1 MKHITSKLL
10 SLLLTLAML
19 LSMIPAAYA
28 AGTEGTTE
36 GNTSTEKVVAKD
48 GETTATTE
56 TLNGST
62 TVTSSNAATAVDKG
76 TEANPYTLS
85 ELGAMTRDAY
95 IAAQNALD
103 GTMYVTVG
111 DYSYT
116 DKGTLGNGVRN
127 DTLYQT
133 EDRSVLNG
141 YNSNGYL
148 GEKNDGANG
157 KNIVFVGGTITSGAT
172 GYTSIDNIGTS
183 LLLAVPAYT
192 NVTFE
197 GITFNNVMSFDYQLY
212 TSPWSQLGEL
222 KFDGCTFNGIIVGA
236 IAAQT
241 LTFNGCTFTDYTN
254 STSANNS
261 NPTWIRPAY
270 GNWTKDDNKGQGSDF
285 KSLTTINF
293 TGNTVTST
301 RPVKFERIAQ
311 WEMPTTVTATGNSFD
326 ISAQTDDTAEG
337 KTKNVGLYFGANAKF
352 DLVAENNKKAEGSST
367 AALYTAVYS
376 APDGTSHAGL
386 PAGSTVKDSSGND
399 TTLTDA
405 LEWKGTKDDV
415 LTLKTECEAK
425 IGDAYYATLADAF
438 AAANKTGD
446 TVIEL
451 LDDINM
457 TGKNWTPVSVDGNH
471 GQGVITLNGNGKTI
485 TGLSAPLF
493 AGGFA
498 GKSGIV
504 IKDLTIA
511 DADINDTTN
520 DQGIGAFINC
530 VDSMT
535 RIELDNCHLK
545 NSKIVSTGDARVGGL
560 IGWTS
565 GYNKPNDGPV
575 DTKVTLTNCSV
586 ENVTIEAKGSVGGL
600 IGHAGANPATYHT
613 ITGCTVKDS
622 TLKCTETGKSWRV
635 GDLVGTANVGQITV
649 DAATSASKNILTQEN
664 ASTQKPE
671 GNIFGR
677 DAVND
682 TGLVIVDNKVVAAGT
697 AYGDI
702 VNKNAN
708 EVLVEVSKGHWMKP
722 NANTVAMIGATVYSS
737 LPDAINKANTGD
749 TVKLLKDVTV
759 TKPIEVTKSMTLD
772 LNGHVLTAATAS
784 NRSEPK
790 DEKNSAIWVTAE
802 NVNLTINGMTAGS
815 GMKMG
820 DTHNTEWKT
829 KVWGFVD
836 LREGSAGSTVTIN
849 GGSYTGSTCASDN
862 YHYTA
867 LFTVGSESKLVLNNV
882 SAETDE
888 RVVKASGCGEV
899 IVSGGTYNITG
910 INAFLGAA
918 FETKTAS
925 FTDMKLTAKYG
936 GCVQVG
942 SNATLENCEIKV
954 TDIRTGDGTYLNCAV
969 AVQYGGTATVKS
981 GTYTAPYAA
990 YVYNSGGTI
999 NIENGTFTGVVRADA
1014 TTDTTAVINIKN
1026 GSFNGEIQKGGG
1038 PGSETISIT
1047 GGTFSF
1053 DPSTKVKNNGTDYI
1067 VKRAGSEGAYTY
1079 TVLAKSGLT
1088 SGVYLTDPSGALASN
1103 YYVSSTANGVWTVS
1117 YSAPSSGG
1125 GSSSSSR
1132 RYDVSAPSVKHGD
1145 VTVSPK
1151 SASKGDTVT
1160 ITVKPDSGYEL
1171 DTLTVK
1177 DASGSK
1183 IKVKDKGDGKF
1194 TFTMPASKVT
1204 VSAEFAEIETLDF
1217 ADVPTDAYYYE
1228 AVKWAAKKGI
1238 TGGIG
1243 NGLFGPNQPCTR
1255 AQIVT
1260 FLWRAAGSPEPKTMS
1275 SFADVSMDAYYAK
1288 AVAWAVENG
1297 ITTGT
1302 GDGKFSPDATCT
1314 RAQSVTFLFRAI
1326 GKLVDSKAEFS
1337 DVLTDSYYANAVAWA
1352 VENGVTNGIGDGLF
1366 GPDNSCTRAQI
1377 VTFLYR
1383 AYQGK

>member
-1 MKHITSKLL
+1 MAL
-10 SLLLTLAML
+10 SLLPTAALA
-19 LSMIPAAYA
+19 
-28 AGTEGTTE
+28 E
-36 GNTSTEKVVAKD
+36 
-48 GETTATTE
+48 
-56 TLNGST
+56 
-62 TVTSSNAATAVDKG
+62 
-76 TEANPYTLS
+76 
-85 ELGAMTRDAY
+85 
-95 IAAQNALD
+95 
-103 GTMYVTVG
+103 
-111 DYSYT
+111 
-116 DKGTLGNGVRN
+116 
-127 DTLYQT
+127 
-133 EDRSVLNG
+133 
-141 YNSNGYL
+141 
-148 GEKNDGANG
+148 
-157 KNIVFVGGTITSGAT
+157 GAT
-172 GYTSIDNIGTS
+172 GAGPIKVGGETYSSFSDAVNAAAPDENGVITYEISGKVDVTDTGWVQVAKAGLADLSKVAFVGINDDAEICITGGLAILADQKYDIDVS
-183 LLLAVPAYT
+183 FT
-192 NVTFE
+192 N
-197 GITFNNVMSFDYQLY
+197 
-212 TSPWSQLGEL
+212 L
-222 KFDGCTFNGIIVGA
+222 K
-236 IAAQT
+236 
-241 LTFNGCTFTDYTN
+241 L
-254 STSANNS
+254 SKP
-261 NPTWIRPAY
+261 NPTY
-270 GNWTKDDNKGQGSDF
+270 GGDYGHSTNY
-285 KSLTTINF
+285 F
-293 TGNTVTST
+293 TCWLRNTGAAENTVTYTNCVFPNGVCNNQYGKTVFDRCQFTNDTSGKFNLWNYGGNTEVKGST
-301 RPVKFERIAQ
+301 FTGTRGIKTYNEGDLDVAPTVTVTDTSFDGLTEKAAIVASK
-311 WEMPTTVTATGNSFD
+311 PTNITLTTVTATDCTKGLLQKD
-326 ISAQTDDTAEG
+326 IEGSKGEQKVTIEANGTGISGDFNITAQKDAEAAKNEFNITAG
-337 KTKNVGLYFGANAKF
+337 TFPGGINNDYLAPGANF
-352 DLVAENNKKAEGSST
+352 DATTGE
-367 AALYTAVYS
+367 
-376 APDGTSHAGL
+376 
-386 PAGSTVKDSSGND
+386 VKMSY
-399 TTLTDA
+399 
-405 LEWKGTKDDV
+405 V
-415 LTLKTECEAK
+415 AK
-425 IGDAYYATLADAF
+425 IGDTEYPTLADAF
-438 AAANKTGD
+438 AATDKTGD

-457 TGKNWTPVSVDGNH
+457 TGKSWTPVSVDGYH

-545 NSKIVSTGDARVGGL
+545 NSKIVSTGGARVGGL

-635 GDLVGTANVGQITV
+635 GDLVGTANVGQVTV
-649 DAATSASKNILTQEN
+649 DAATSASQNTLTQEN

-677 DAVND
+677 KEVGKA
-682 TGLVIVDNKVVAAGT
+682 GLVIIDNKVVAAGT
-697 AYGDI
+697 DYGDGDI

-708 EVLVEVSKGHWMKP
+708 EVLVEVSKGHWVKP
-722 NANTVAMIGATVYSS
+722 NEDAVAMIGAREYST
-737 LPDAINKANTGD
+737 LPDAITAAKDGD
-749 TVKLLKDVTV
+749 TIKLLKDVTVV

-784 NRSEPK
+784 TATI
-790 DEKNSAIWVTAE
+790 KNSAIWVTAE
-802 NVNLTINGMTAGS
+802 KVNLTIDGTTAGS
-815 GMKMG
+815 GMTMG
-820 DTHNTEWKT
+820 DTHDTNWEA

-836 LREGSAGSTVTIN
+836 LREGSAGSTVTVN
-849 GGSYTGSTCASDN
+849 GGSYTGSTCASDS

-882 SAETDE
+882 SAKTDE
-888 RVVKASGCGEV
+888 RVVKASSCGEV
-899 IVSGGTYNITG
+899 VVSGGTYNITG

-942 SNATLENCEIKV
+942 RNATLENCEIKV

-1079 TVLAKSGLT
+1079 TVLAKSDLT

-1125 GSSSSSR
+1125 GSSS
-1132 RYDVSAPSVKHGD
+1132 PSYSVTTPGKTENGT
-1145 VTVSPK
+1145 VTVSPR
-1151 SASKGDTVT
+1151 SAEKGDTVT
-1160 ITVKPDSGYEL
+1160 ITAKPDSGYQL
-1171 DTLTVK
+1171 DDLTVTDK
-1177 DASGSK
+1177 NGK
-1183 IKVKDKGDGKF
+1183 ELKLTDKGNGKY
-1194 TFTMPASKVT
+1194 TFTMPASKVEVNAT
-1204 VSAEFAEIETLDF
+1204 FVKEVETSPFSDVSTS
-1217 ADVPTDAYYYE
+1217 AYYYE
-1228 AVKWAAKKGI
+1228 AVKWAQGKGI

-1260 FLWRAAGSPEPKTMS
+1260 FLWRAAGSPEPKAMS
-1275 SFADVSMDAYYAK
+1275 SFADVSTDAYYAK

-1352 VENGVTNGIGDGLF
+1352 VENGVTNGIGGGLF
-1366 GPDNSCTRAQI
+1366 GPNNSCTRAQI
-1377 VTFLYR
+1377 VTFLFR

>member
-28 AGTEGTTE
+28 EGTEGTTE
-36 GNTSTEKVVAKD
+36 GSTSTEKVVAKD

-56 TLNGST
+56 TLDGST
-62 TVTSSNAATAVDKG
+62 TVTGSNAATADDKG
-76 TEANPYTLS
+76 TSTNPYTL
-85 ELGAMTRDAY
+85 EQLGVMTRNEY
-95 IAAQNALD
+95 IKAQERLE

-111 DYSYT
+111 EYSYDT
-116 DKGTLGNGVRN
+116 NGTLGNGKRD
-127 DTLYQT
+127 DTTGQK
-133 EDRSVLNG
+133 EDRGVLNG

-148 GEKNDGANG
+148 DEGNDGANG
-157 KNIVFVGGTITSGAT
+157 KNIVFVGGTITSNVT
-172 GYTSIDNIGTS
+172 GYESIDNIGTS

-192 NVTFE
+192 NVTFK
-197 GITFNNVMSFDYQLY
+197 GTTFNNVMSFNYQLY
-212 TSPWSQLGEL
+212 TGPWSQLGEL

-241 LTFNGCTFTDYTN
+241 LTFNGCTFNNYENTD
-254 STSANNS
+254 SANNS

-270 GNWTKDDNKGQGSDF
+270 GNWKKDDNEGQGGDF
-285 KSLTTINF
+285 RSLTEINF
-293 TGNTVTST
+293 TDNTVTST
-301 RPVKFERIAQ
+301 RPVKFEYISQ
-311 WEMPTTVTATGNSFD
+311 WDITSTVTATSNTFD
-326 ISAQTDDTAEG
+326 ITAQPGDTSI
-337 KTKNVGLYFGANAKF
+337 KNVGLYLGAHTDKNEF
-352 DLVAENNKKAEGSST
+352 HLVADNNTKSKGT
-367 AALYTAVYS
+367 AALYTI
-376 APDGTSHAGL
+376 PKGTTSL
-386 PAGSTVKDSSGND
+386 PAGSTVKDSSGNEIE
-399 TTLTDA
+399 LTDA
-405 LEWKGTKDDV
+405 LAWKGTKDDV

-457 TGKNWTPVSVDGNH
+457 TGKNWTPVGVDGYH

-511 DADINDTTN
+511 GADINDTTN
-520 DQGIGAFINC
+520 NQGIGAFINC

-545 NSKIVSTGDARVGGL
+545 NSKIVSTGGARVGGL

-565 GYNKPNDGPV
+565 GYNNQNDGPV

-635 GDLVGTANVGQITV
+635 GDLVGTANVGQVTV
-649 DAATSASKNILTQEN
+649 DAATSASQNFLTQEN

-671 GNIFGR
+671 DSIFGR
-677 DAVND
+677 KEVGTD
-682 TGLVIVDNKVVAAGT
+682 GLMIIGNKVVAAGT

-708 EVLVEVSKGHWMKP
+708 EVLVEVSKGHWVKP
-722 NANTVAMIGATVYSS
+722 KEDTVAMIGAKEYPT
-737 LPDAINKANTGD
+737 LTAAINEANTGD
-749 TVKLLKDVTV
+749 TVKLVNNVTENV
-759 TKPIEVTKSMTLD
+759 TIPAAKTITLD
-772 LNGHVLTAATAS
+772 LNGMTLTNVDDHTILNNGNLTIMGTGRVDNISHAKGALYNKGTVVINGGTFDRSRENGMNKGESGQNSWYTIKNVGTMTINDGATVQTAGNNAALGKFSSLVS
-784 NRSEPK
+784 NGYF
-790 DEKNSAIWVTAE
+790 
-802 NVNLTINGMTAGS
+802 NVNDYNTNKGLDQPILTIDGGTFRGGLNTIKNDDRAKLTING
-815 GMKMG
+815 
-820 DTHNTEWKT
+820 
-829 KVWGFVD
+829 
-836 LREGSAGSTVTIN
+836 
-849 GGSYTGSTCASDN
+849 
-862 YHYTA
+862 
-867 LFTVGSESKLVLNNV
+867 
-882 SAETDE
+882 
-888 RVVKASGCGEV
+888 
-899 IVSGGTYNITG
+899 
-910 INAFLGAA
+910 
-918 FETKTAS
+918 
-925 FTDMKLTAKYG
+925 
-936 GCVQVG
+936 
-942 SNATLENCEIKV
+942 
-954 TDIRTGDGTYLNCAV
+954 
-969 AVQYGGTATVKS
+969 
-981 GTYTAPYAA
+981 
-990 YVYNSGGTI
+990 
-999 NIENGTFTGVVRADA
+999 GTFSNYYQAVVQNH
-1014 TTDTTAVINIKN
+1014 NIA
-1026 GSFNGEIQKGGG
+1026 E
-1038 PGSETISIT
+1038 IT
-1047 GGTFSF
+1047 GGTFTAASDANTETYGIYNCGCGAGIDLGTLTVSGGTF
-1053 DPSTKVKNNGTDYI
+1053 TGATYAVAEVSSQNAIVNISGGQFAGTKAAIIKSSTSNATIAISGGKFSSDPSAYVVGNGNTNI
-1067 VKRAGSEGAYTY
+1067 VKRDGSEGAYTY

-1088 SGVYLTDPSGALASN
+1088 SGVYLTDPSGALANN

-1151 SASKGDTVT
+1151 NASKGDTVT

-1217 ADVPTDAYYYE
+1217 ADVSTDAYYYE

-1260 FLWRAAGSPEPKTMS
+1260 FLWRAAGSPEPKAMS
-1275 SFADVSMDAYYAK
+1275 SFSDVSADSYYAK

-1377 VTFLYR
+1377 VTFLFR

>member
-19 LSMIPAAYA
+19 LSIIPAAYA
-28 AGTEGTTE
+28 EGTEGTTE
-36 GNTSTEKVVAKD
+36 GSTSTEKVVAKD

-293 TGNTVTST
+293 TDNTVTST

-326 ISAQTDDTAEG
+326 IKAQTGDTS
-337 KTKNVGLYFGANAKF
+337 TKNVGLYFGANAKF

-457 TGKNWTPVSVDGNH
+457 TGKNWTPVGVDGYH

-511 DADINDTTN
+511 GADINDTTN

-545 NSKIVSTGDARVGGL
+545 NSKIVSTGGARVGGL

-635 GDLVGTANVGQITV
+635 GDLVGTANVGQVTV
-649 DAATSASKNILTQEN
+649 DAATSASQNTLTQEN
-664 ASTQKPE
+664 ADPQEPE
-671 GNIFGR
+671 DSIFGR
-677 DAVND
+677 KEVGKA
-682 TGLVIVDNKVVAAGT
+682 GLVIIDNKVVAAGT

-708 EVLVEVSKGHWMKP
+708 EVLVEVSKGHWVKP
-722 NANTVAMIGATVYSS
+722 NEDTVAMIGSKEYTT
-737 LPDAINKANTGD
+737 LPDAITAADENA
-749 TVKLLKDVTV
+749 TVTLLKDVTV
-759 TKPIEVTKSMTLD
+759 IKPIEVTKSMTLD

-784 NRSEPK
+784 DRSESK
-790 DEKNSAIWVTAE
+790 DEKNSAIWVTAK

-849 GGSYTGSTCASDN
+849 GGSYTGSTCASDS

-1337 DVLTDSYYANAVAWA
+1337 DVLADSYYANAVDWA

>member
-1 MKHITSKLL
+1 MAL
-10 SLLLTLAML
+10 SLLPTAALA
-19 LSMIPAAYA
+19 
-28 AGTEGTTE
+28 E
-36 GNTSTEKVVAKD
+36 
-48 GETTATTE
+48 GETGAGPIKVGE
-56 TLNGST
+56 TSY
-62 TVTSSNAATAVDKG
+62 SSFSDAVNAAAPD
-76 TEANPYTLS
+76 E
-85 ELGAMTRDAY
+85 
-95 IAAQNALD
+95 
-103 GTMYVTVG
+103 
-111 DYSYT
+111 
-116 DKGTLGNGVRN
+116 
-127 DTLYQT
+127 
-133 EDRSVLNG
+133 
-141 YNSNGYL
+141 
-148 GEKNDGANG
+148 
-157 KNIVFVGGTITSGAT
+157 
-172 GYTSIDNIGTS
+172 
-183 LLLAVPAYT
+183 
-192 NVTFE
+192 
-197 GITFNNVMSFDYQLY
+197 
-212 TSPWSQLGEL
+212 
-222 KFDGCTFNGIIVGA
+222 NGIITYEISGKVDVTDTGWVQVAKAGLIDLSKVAFVGINDDAEICITGGLA
-236 IAAQT
+236 ILADQKYDIDVS
-241 LTFNGCTFTDYTN
+241 FTN
-254 STSANNS
+254 LKLSKP
-261 NPTWIRPAY
+261 NPTY
-270 GNWTKDDNKGQGSDF
+270 GGDYGHSTNY
-285 KSLTTINF
+285 F
-293 TGNTVTST
+293 TCWLRNTGAAENTVTYTNCTFPNGVCNNQYGKTVFDRCQFTNDTSGKFNLWNYGGNTEVKGST
-301 RPVKFERIAQ
+301 FIGTRGIKTYNEGDLDVAPTVTVTDTSFDGLTEKAAIVASK
-311 WEMPTTVTATGNSFD
+311 PTNITLTTVTATDCTKGLLQKD
-326 ISAQTDDTAEG
+326 IEGSTDEQKVTIEANGTGISGGFNITRNKDAEAAKNEFNITAG
-337 KTKNVGLYFGANAKF
+337 TFPGGINNDYLAPGANF
-352 DLVAENNKKAEGSST
+352 DATTGE
-367 AALYTAVYS
+367 
-376 APDGTSHAGL
+376 
-386 PAGSTVKDSSGND
+386 VKMSY
-399 TTLTDA
+399 
-405 LEWKGTKDDV
+405 V
-415 LTLKTECEAK
+415 AK
-425 IGDAYYATLADAF
+425 IGDTEYPTLADAF

-457 TGKNWTPVSVDGNH
+457 TGKSWTPVSVDGYN

-545 NSKIVSTGDARVGGL
+545 NSKIVSTGGARVGGL

-635 GDLVGTANVGQITV
+635 GDLVGTANIGQVTV
-649 DAATSASKNILTQEN
+649 DAATSASQNTLTQEN

-677 DAVND
+677 KEVGKA
-682 TGLVIVDNKVVAAGT
+682 GLVIIDNKVVAAGT
-697 AYGDI
+697 DYGDGDI

-708 EVLVEVSKGHWMKP
+708 EVLVEVSKGHWVKP
-722 NANTVAMIGATVYSS
+722 NEDAVAMIGAREYST
-737 LPDAINKANTGD
+737 LPDAITAAKDGD
-749 TVKLLKDVTV
+749 TIKLLKDVTV
-759 TKPIEVTKSMTLD
+759 TNPIEVTKSMTLD

-784 NRSEPK
+784 DRSESK
-790 DEKNSAIWVTAE
+790 DVRNSAIWVTAE

-820 DTHNTEWKT
+820 DTHDTDWKT

-836 LREGSAGSTVTIN
+836 LRESSAGSTVTIN
-849 GGSYTGSTCASDN
+849 GGSYTGSTCASDDN
-862 YHYTA
+862 HYTA
-867 LFTVGSESKLVLNNV
+867 LFTVGSESKLILNNV

-954 TDIRTGDGTYLNCAV
+954 TDIRTGAGTHLNCAV

-981 GTYTAPYAA
+981 GIYTAPYAA
-990 YVYNSGGTI
+990 YVYSSGGTI

-1014 TTDTTAVINIKN
+1014 TTGKTATINIKN

-1260 FLWRAAGSPEPKTMS
+1260 FLWRAAGSPEPKSMS
-1275 SFADVSMDAYYAK
+1275 SFSDVSADSYYAK

-1337 DVLTDSYYANAVAWA
+1337 DVLADSYYANAVDWA

>member
-1 MKHITSKLL
+1 MKHKLL
-10 SLLLTLAML
+10 SILLCLAMALSL
-19 LSMIPAAYA
+19 LPTAALA
-28 AGTEGTTE
+28 E
-36 GNTSTEKVVAKD
+36 
-48 GETTATTE
+48 
-56 TLNGST
+56 
-62 TVTSSNAATAVDKG
+62 
-76 TEANPYTLS
+76 
-85 ELGAMTRDAY
+85 
-95 IAAQNALD
+95 
-103 GTMYVTVG
+103 
-111 DYSYT
+111 
-116 DKGTLGNGVRN
+116 
-127 DTLYQT
+127 
-133 EDRSVLNG
+133 
-141 YNSNGYL
+141 
-148 GEKNDGANG
+148 
-157 KNIVFVGGTITSGAT
+157 GAT
-172 GYTSIDNIGTS
+172 GAGPIKVGGKTYSSFSDAVNAAAPDENGVITYEISGKVDVTDTGWVQVAKAGLADLSKVAFVGINDDAEICITGGLAILADQKYDIDVS
-183 LLLAVPAYT
+183 FT
-192 NVTFE
+192 N
-197 GITFNNVMSFDYQLY
+197 
-212 TSPWSQLGEL
+212 L
-222 KFDGCTFNGIIVGA
+222 K
-236 IAAQT
+236 
-241 LTFNGCTFTDYTN
+241 L
-254 STSANNS
+254 SKP
-261 NPTWIRPAY
+261 NPTY
-270 GNWTKDDNKGQGSDF
+270 GGDYGHSTNY
-285 KSLTTINF
+285 F
-293 TGNTVTST
+293 TCWLRNTGAAENTVTYTNCVFPNGVCNNQYGKTVFDRCQFTNDTSGKFNLWNYGGNTEVKGST
-301 RPVKFERIAQ
+301 FTGTRGIKTYNEGDLDVAPTVTVTDTSFDGLTEKAAIVASK
-311 WEMPTTVTATGNSFD
+311 PTNITLTTVTATDCTKGLLQKD
-326 ISAQTDDTAEG
+326 IEGSKGEQKVTIEANGTGISGDFNITAQKDAEAAKNEFNITAGTFTGEI
-337 KTKNVGLYFGANAKF
+337 NNDYLAPGANF
-352 DLVAENNKKAEGSST
+352 DATTGE
-367 AALYTAVYS
+367 
-376 APDGTSHAGL
+376 
-386 PAGSTVKDSSGND
+386 VKMSY
-399 TTLTDA
+399 
-405 LEWKGTKDDV
+405 V
-415 LTLKTECEAK
+415 AK
-425 IGDAYYATLADAF
+425 IGDTEYPTLADAF
-438 AAANKTGD
+438 AAADKTGD

-457 TGKNWTPVSVDGNH
+457 TGKSWTPVSVDGNH
-471 GQGVITLNGNGKTI
+471 GQGVITLTGNGKTI

-504 IKDLTIA
+504 INNLTLENVNL
-511 DADINDTTN
+511 NDTGSEYAGT
-520 DQGIGAFINC
+520 GFGAFIC
-530 VDSMT
+530 AVDSMPT
-535 RIELDNCHLK
+535 ISLTNCHVK
-545 NSKIVSTGDARVGGL
+545 GGTIESTSGARVGGL

-565 GYNKPNDGPV
+565 GYNKPTDGPV

-622 TLKCTETGKSWRV
+622 TLTCTETGKSWRV
-635 GDLVGTANVGQITV
+635 GDLVGTANDGQITV
-649 DAATSASKNILTQEN
+649 DAATSASQNTLTQEN
-664 ASTQKPE
+664 ADPQKPKDS
-671 GNIFGR
+671 IFGR

-697 AYGDI
+697 AYGNI

-708 EVLVEVSKGHWMKP
+708 EVLVEVSKGHWVKP
-722 NANTVAMIGATVYSS
+722 NEGTVAMIGATEYLT
-737 LPDAINKANTGD
+737 LPDAITAAKDGD
-749 TVKLLKDVTV
+749 TIKLLKDVTV
-759 TKPIEVTKSMTLD
+759 TNPIEVTKSMTLD
-772 LNGHVLTAATAS
+772 LNGHVLTAATESTATV
-784 NRSEPK
+784 
-790 DEKNSAIWVTAE
+790 KNSAIWVTAE
-802 NVNLTINGMTAGS
+802 KVNLTIDGTTAGS
-815 GMKMG
+815 GMTMG
-820 DTHNTEWKT
+820 DTHDTNWEA

-836 LREGSAGSTVTIN
+836 LREGSAGSTVTVN
-849 GGSYTGSTCASDN
+849 GGSYTGSTCASDS

-888 RVVKASGCGEV
+888 RVVKASSCGEV

-1260 FLWRAAGSPEPKTMS
+1260 FLWRAAGSPEPKAMS
-1275 SFADVSMDAYYAK
+1275 SFADVSTDAYYAK

-1377 VTFLYR
+1377 VTFLFR

>member
-1 MKHITSKLL
+1 MKHKLL
-10 SLLLTLAML
+10 SILLCLAMALSL
-19 LSMIPAAYA
+19 LPTAALA
-28 AGTEGTTE
+28 E
-36 GNTSTEKVVAKD
+36 
-48 GETTATTE
+48 GETGAGPIKVGE
-56 TLNGST
+56 TSY
-62 TVTSSNAATAVDKG
+62 SSFSDAVNAAEPDGSGVITYEISGKVD
-76 TEANPYTLS
+76 
-85 ELGAMTRDAY
+85 
-95 IAAQNALD
+95 
-103 GTMYVTVG
+103 
-111 DYSYT
+111 
-116 DKGTLGNGVRN
+116 
-127 DTLYQT
+127 
-133 EDRSVLNG
+133 
-141 YNSNGYL
+141 
-148 GEKNDGANG
+148 
-157 KNIVFVGGTITSGAT
+157 
-172 GYTSIDNIGTS
+172 
-183 LLLAVPAYT
+183 
-192 NVTFE
+192 
-197 GITFNNVMSFDYQLY
+197 
-212 TSPWSQLGEL
+212 
-222 KFDGCTFNGIIVGA
+222 
-236 IAAQT
+236 
-241 LTFNGCTFTDYTN
+241 
-254 STSANNS
+254 
-261 NPTWIRPAY
+261 
-270 GNWTKDDNKGQGSDF
+270 
-285 KSLTTINF
+285 
-293 TGNTVTST
+293 
-301 RPVKFERIAQ
+301 
-311 WEMPTTVTATGNSFD
+311 VTATGWVQVAKAGLTGPTKVEFV
-326 ISAQTDDTAEG
+326 G
-337 KTKNVGLYFGANAKF
+337 KTGDAEICITGGLAILADQKYDIDVSFTNLKLSKPNPTYGGDYGHSTNYFTCWLRNTGAAENTVTYTNCTFPNGVCNNQYGKTVFNNCKFTNNTAGLSNLWNYGGETKVEECTFTGTRGIKMYNEGTLQNPPSIEIKNTNFTGMTEKAAIVVSKAANVTLNTVGATDCTMGLLQKDIEGSTDEQKVTIEANGTGISGDFNITAQKDAEAAKNEFNITAGTFAGEINNDYLAPGANF
-352 DLVAENNKKAEGSST
+352 DATTGE
-367 AALYTAVYS
+367 
-376 APDGTSHAGL
+376 
-386 PAGSTVKDSSGND
+386 VKMSY
-399 TTLTDA
+399 
-405 LEWKGTKDDV
+405 V
-415 LTLKTECEAK
+415 AK
-425 IGDAYYATLADAF
+425 IGDTEYPTLADAF

-457 TGKNWTPVSVDGNH
+457 TGKNWTPVEVDGYH

-511 DADINDTTN
+511 DADIDGTTN
-520 DQGIGAFINC
+520 NLGIGAFINC

-635 GDLVGTANVGQITV
+635 GDLVGTANVGQVTV
-649 DAATSASKNILTQEN
+649 DAATSASQNFLTQEN

-671 GNIFGR
+671 DSIFGR
-677 DAVND
+677 KEVGTD
-682 TGLVIVDNKVVAAGT
+682 GLMIIDNKVVAAGT

-708 EVLVEVSKGHWMKP
+708 EVLVEVSKGHWVKP
-722 NANTVAMIGATVYSS
+722 KEDTVAMIGAKEYPT
-737 LPDAINKANTGD
+737 LTAAINEANTGD
-749 TVKLLKDVTV
+749 TVKLVNNVTV

-784 NRSEPK
+784 TATV
-790 DEKNSAIWVTAE
+790 KNSAIWVTAE
-802 NVNLTINGMTAGS
+802 KVNLTIDGTTAGS
-815 GMKMG
+815 GMTMG
-820 DTHNTEWKT
+820 DTHDTNWEA

-836 LREGSAGSTVTIN
+836 LREGSAGSTVTVN
-849 GGSYTGSTCASDN
+849 GGSYTGSTCASDS

-888 RVVKASGCGEV
+888 RVVKASSCGEV
-899 IVSGGTYNITG
+899 VVSGGTYNITG

-942 SNATLENCEIKV
+942 RNATLENCEIKV

-981 GTYTAPYAA
+981 GIYTAPYAA
-990 YVYNSGGTI
+990 YVYSSGGTI

-1117 YSAPSSGG
+1117 YSAPYSG
-1125 GSSSSSR
+1125 GSSSDPTYS
-1132 RYDVSAPSVKHGD
+1132 VSTPSKTENGS

-1160 ITVKPDSGYEL
+1160 VTVKPDSGYVLE
-1171 DTLTVK
+1171 TLTVTDK
-1177 DASGSK
+1177 NGNELTL
-1183 IKVKDKGDGKF
+1183 KDKGNGKY
-1194 TFTMPASKVT
+1194 TFTMPAGKVEVNAT
-1204 VSAEFAEIETLDF
+1204 FVKEVETSPFSDVSTS
-1217 ADVPTDAYYYE
+1217 AYYYE
-1228 AVKWAAKKGI
+1228 AVKWAQEKGI

-1260 FLWRAAGSPEPKTMS
+1260 FLWRAAGSPEPKAMS
-1275 SFADVSMDAYYAK
+1275 SFSDVSADSYYAK

-1377 VTFLYR
+1377 VTFLFR

>member
-1 MKHITSKLL
+1 MAL
-10 SLLLTLAML
+10 SLLPTAALA
-19 LSMIPAAYA
+19 
-28 AGTEGTTE
+28 E
-36 GNTSTEKVVAKD
+36 
-48 GETTATTE
+48 
-56 TLNGST
+56 
-62 TVTSSNAATAVDKG
+62 
-76 TEANPYTLS
+76 
-85 ELGAMTRDAY
+85 
-95 IAAQNALD
+95 
-103 GTMYVTVG
+103 
-111 DYSYT
+111 
-116 DKGTLGNGVRN
+116 
-127 DTLYQT
+127 
-133 EDRSVLNG
+133 
-141 YNSNGYL
+141 
-148 GEKNDGANG
+148 
-157 KNIVFVGGTITSGAT
+157 GAT
-172 GYTSIDNIGTS
+172 GAGPIKVGGETYSSFSDAVNAAAPDENGVITYEISGKVDVTDTGWVQVAKAGLADLSKVAFVGINDDAEICITGGLAILADQKYDIDVS
-183 LLLAVPAYT
+183 FT
-192 NVTFE
+192 N
-197 GITFNNVMSFDYQLY
+197 
-212 TSPWSQLGEL
+212 L
-222 KFDGCTFNGIIVGA
+222 K
-236 IAAQT
+236 
-241 LTFNGCTFTDYTN
+241 L
-254 STSANNS
+254 SKP
-261 NPTWIRPAY
+261 NPTY
-270 GNWTKDDNKGQGSDF
+270 GGDYGHSTNY
-285 KSLTTINF
+285 F
-293 TGNTVTST
+293 TCWLRNTGAAENTVTYTNCVFPNGVCNNQYGKTVFDRCQFTNDTSGKFNLWNYGGNTEVKGSIFTGT
-301 RPVKFERIAQ
+301 RGIKTYNEGDLDVAPTVTVTDTSFDGLTEKAAIVA
-311 WEMPTTVTATGNSFD
+311 PKPTNITLTTVTATDCTKGLLQKDIEGSTTDEQKVTIEANSTG
-326 ISAQTDDTAEG
+326 ISGDFNITAEMDAEAA
-337 KTKNVGLYFGANAKF
+337 KNEFNITAGTFPGGINNDYLAPGANF
-352 DLVAENNKKAEGSST
+352 DATTGE
-367 AALYTAVYS
+367 
-376 APDGTSHAGL
+376 
-386 PAGSTVKDSSGND
+386 VKMSY
-399 TTLTDA
+399 
-405 LEWKGTKDDV
+405 V
-415 LTLKTECEAK
+415 AK
-425 IGDAYYATLADAF
+425 IGDTEYPTLADAF
-438 AAANKTGD
+438 AATDKTGD

-457 TGKNWTPVSVDGNH
+457 TGKSWTPVSVDGYH

-545 NSKIVSTGDARVGGL
+545 NSKIVSTGGARVGGL

-635 GDLVGTANVGQITV
+635 GDLVGTANVGQVTV
-649 DAATSASKNILTQEN
+649 DAATSASQNTLTQEN

-677 DAVND
+677 KEVGKA
-682 TGLVIVDNKVVAAGT
+682 GLVIIDNKVVAAGT
-697 AYGDI
+697 DYGDGDI

-708 EVLVEVSKGHWMKP
+708 EVLVEVSKGHWVKP
-722 NANTVAMIGATVYSS
+722 NEDAVAMIGAREYST
-737 LPDAINKANTGD
+737 LPDAITAAKDGD
-749 TVKLLKDVTV
+749 TIKLLKDVTV

-784 NRSEPK
+784 TATV
-790 DEKNSAIWVTAE
+790 KNSAIWVTAE
-802 NVNLTINGMTAGS
+802 KVNLTIDGTTAGS
-815 GMKMG
+815 GMTMG
-820 DTHNTEWKT
+820 DTHDTNWEA

-836 LREGSAGSTVTIN
+836 LREGSAGSTVTVN
-849 GGSYTGSTCASDN
+849 GGSYTGSTCASDS

-888 RVVKASGCGEV
+888 RVVKASSCGEV
-899 IVSGGTYNITG
+899 VVSGGTYNITG

-942 SNATLENCEIKV
+942 RNATLENCEIKV

-1079 TVLAKSGLT
+1079 TVLAKSDLT

-1260 FLWRAAGSPEPKTMS
+1260 FLWRAAGSPEPKAMS
-1275 SFADVSMDAYYAK
+1275 SFADVSTDAYYAK

-1377 VTFLYR
+1377 VTFLFR

>member
-1 MKHITSKLL
+1 MKHKLL
-10 SLLLTLAML
+10 SILLCLAMALSL
-19 LSMIPAAYA
+19 LPTAALA
-28 AGTEGTTE
+28 E
-36 GNTSTEKVVAKD
+36 
-48 GETTATTE
+48 
-56 TLNGST
+56 
-62 TVTSSNAATAVDKG
+62 
-76 TEANPYTLS
+76 
-85 ELGAMTRDAY
+85 
-95 IAAQNALD
+95 
-103 GTMYVTVG
+103 
-111 DYSYT
+111 
-116 DKGTLGNGVRN
+116 
-127 DTLYQT
+127 
-133 EDRSVLNG
+133 
-141 YNSNGYL
+141 
-148 GEKNDGANG
+148 
-157 KNIVFVGGTITSGAT
+157 GAT
-172 GYTSIDNIGTS
+172 GAGPIKVGGETYSSFSDAVNAAAPDENGVITYEISGKVDVTDTGWVQVAKAGLADLSKVAFVGINDDAEICITGGLAILADQKYDIDVS
-183 LLLAVPAYT
+183 FT
-192 NVTFE
+192 N
-197 GITFNNVMSFDYQLY
+197 
-212 TSPWSQLGEL
+212 L
-222 KFDGCTFNGIIVGA
+222 K
-236 IAAQT
+236 
-241 LTFNGCTFTDYTN
+241 L
-254 STSANNS
+254 SKP
-261 NPTWIRPAY
+261 NPTY
-270 GNWTKDDNKGQGSDF
+270 GGDYGHSTNY
-285 KSLTTINF
+285 F
-293 TGNTVTST
+293 TCWLRNTGAAENTVTYTNCVFPNGVCNNQYGKTVFDRCQFTNDTSGKFNLWNYGGNTEVKGST
-301 RPVKFERIAQ
+301 FTGTRGIKTYNEGDLDVAPTVTVTDTSFDGLTEKAAIVASK
-311 WEMPTTVTATGNSFD
+311 PTNITLTTVTATDCTKGLLQKD
-326 ISAQTDDTAEG
+326 IEGSKGEQKVTIEANGTGISGDFNITAQKDAEAAKNEFNITAG
-337 KTKNVGLYFGANAKF
+337 TFPGGINNDYLAPGANF
-352 DLVAENNKKAEGSST
+352 DATTGE
-367 AALYTAVYS
+367 
-376 APDGTSHAGL
+376 
-386 PAGSTVKDSSGND
+386 VKMSY
-399 TTLTDA
+399 
-405 LEWKGTKDDV
+405 V
-415 LTLKTECEAK
+415 AK
-425 IGDAYYATLADAF
+425 IGDTEYPTLADAF

-457 TGKNWTPVSVDGNH
+457 TGKNWTPVGVDGYH

-511 DADINDTTN
+511 GADINDKTN

-530 VDSMT
+530 VDSMP

-565 GYNKPNDGPV
+565 GYNDPNDGPV

-635 GDLVGTANVGQITV
+635 GDLVGTANVGQVTV
-649 DAATSASKNILTQEN
+649 DAATSASQNILTQEN
-664 ASTQKPE
+664 ADPQKPKDS
-671 GNIFGR
+671 IFGR
-677 DAVND
+677 KEVGTA
-682 TGLVIVDNKVVAAGT
+682 GLVIIDNKVVAAGT
-697 AYGDI
+697 DYGDI

-708 EVLVEVSKGHWMKP
+708 EVLVEVSKGHWVKP
-722 NANTVAMIGATVYSS
+722 HEDTVAMIGAKEYTT
-737 LPDAINKANTGD
+737 LPDAITAADENA
-749 TVKLLKDVTV
+749 TVTLLKDVTV
-759 TKPIEVTKSMTLD
+759 IKPIEVTKSMTLD

-784 NRSEPK
+784 DRSESK
-790 DEKNSAIWVTAE
+790 DEKNSAIWVTAK

-849 GGSYTGSTCASDN
+849 GGSYTGSTCASDS

-990 YVYNSGGTI
+990 YVYSSGGTI

-1014 TTDTTAVINIKN
+1014 TTGKTATINIKN

-1260 FLWRAAGSPEPKTMS
+1260 FLWRAAGSPEPKSMS
-1275 SFADVSMDAYYAK
+1275 SFSDVSADSYYAK

>member
-1 MKHITSKLL
+1 MAL
-10 SLLLTLAML
+10 SLLPTAALAEEATGAGPIKVGET
-19 LSMIPAAYA
+19 SYSSFSDAVNAAEPDGSGVITYEIS
-28 AGTEGTTE
+28 G
-36 GNTSTEKVVAKD
+36 KVDVTATDWVQVAKAGLTGPTKVKFVGKTGD
-48 GETTATTE
+48 AEICITGGLAILADQKYDIDVSFTN
-56 TLNGST
+56 LKLS
-62 TVTSSNAATAVDKG
+62 KP
-76 TEANPYTLS
+76 NPTY
-85 ELGAMTRDAY
+85 G
-95 IAAQNALD
+95 
-103 GTMYVTVG
+103 G
-111 DYSYT
+111 DYGHSTNYFT
-116 DKGTLGNGVRN
+116 CWLRN
-127 DTLYQT
+127 T
-133 EDRSVLNG
+133 
-141 YNSNGYL
+141 
-148 GEKNDGANG
+148 GA
-157 KNIVFVGGTITSGAT
+157 A
-172 GYTSIDNIGTS
+172 
-183 LLLAVPAYT
+183 
-192 NVTFE
+192 E
-197 GITFNNVMSFDYQLY
+197 
-212 TSPWSQLGEL
+212 
-222 KFDGCTFNGIIVGA
+222 
-236 IAAQT
+236 
-241 LTFNGCTFTDYTN
+241 
-254 STSANNS
+254 
-261 NPTWIRPAY
+261 
-270 GNWTKDDNKGQGSDF
+270 
-285 KSLTTINF
+285 
-293 TGNTVTST
+293 NTVTYTNCTFPNGVCNNQYGKTVFNNCQFTNSANYNLWNYGGNT
-301 RPVKFERIAQ
+301 EVKNSAFTGVRGIKTYNEGTLAVA
-311 WEMPTTVTATGNSFD
+311 PTVKIEQTTFSGLTEKAAIVASKATDITLTNVTATGCIKGLLQKD
-326 ISAQTDDTAEG
+326 IEGSTDEQKVTIEANGTGISGDFNITAEMDAEAA
-337 KTKNVGLYFGANAKF
+337 KNEFNITAGTFPGGINNDYLAPGANF
-352 DLVAENNKKAEGSST
+352 DATTGE
-367 AALYTAVYS
+367 
-376 APDGTSHAGL
+376 
-386 PAGSTVKDSSGND
+386 VKMSY
-399 TTLTDA
+399 
-405 LEWKGTKDDV
+405 V
-415 LTLKTECEAK
+415 AK
-425 IGDAYYATLADAF
+425 IGDTEYPTLADAF

-457 TGKNWTPVSVDGNH
+457 TGKNWTPVGVDGYH

-511 DADINDTTN
+511 GADINDTTN
-520 DQGIGAFINC
+520 NQGIGAFINC

-545 NSKIVSTGDARVGGL
+545 NSKIVSTGGARVGGL

-565 GYNKPNDGPV
+565 GYNNQNDGPV

-635 GDLVGTANVGQITV
+635 GDLVGTANVGQVTV
-649 DAATSASKNILTQEN
+649 DAATSASQNILMQEN
-664 ASTQKPE
+664 AGTQKPE
-671 GNIFGR
+671 DSIFGR
-677 DAVND
+677 KEVGTD
-682 TGLVIVDNKVVAAGT
+682 GLVIIDNKVVAAGT
-697 AYGDI
+697 AYDDI

-708 EVLVEVSKGHWMKP
+708 EVLVEVSKGHWVKP
-722 NANTVAMIGATVYSS
+722 NENTVAMIGAKEYTT
-737 LPDAINKANTGD
+737 LPDAITAAKDGD
-749 TVKLLKDVTV
+749 TIKLLKDVTV

-784 NRSEPK
+784 TATV
-790 DEKNSAIWVTAE
+790 KNSAIWVTAE
-802 NVNLTINGMTAGS
+802 KVNLTIDGTTAGS
-815 GMKMG
+815 GMTMG
-820 DTHNTEWKT
+820 DTHDTNWEA

-836 LREGSAGSTVTIN
+836 LREGSAGSTVTVN
-849 GGSYTGSTCASDN
+849 GGSYTGSTCASDS

-888 RVVKASGCGEV
+888 RVVKASSCGEV
-899 IVSGGTYNITG
+899 VVSGGTYNITG

-942 SNATLENCEIKV
+942 RNATLENCEIKV

-981 GTYTAPYAA
+981 GIYTAPYAA
-990 YVYNSGGTI
+990 YVYSSGGTI
-999 NIENGTFTGVVRADA
+999 NIENGTFIGVVRADA

-1088 SGVYLTDPSGALASN
+1088 SGVYLTNPSGALASN

-1117 YSAPSSGG
+1117 YSAPYSGG

-1151 SASKGDTVT
+1151 NASKGDTVT

-1183 IKVKDKGDGKF
+1183 IKVKDKGNGKF

-1217 ADVPTDAYYYE
+1217 ADVSTDAYYYE

-1260 FLWRAAGSPEPKTMS
+1260 FLWRAAGSPEPKSMS
-1275 SFADVSMDAYYAK
+1275 SFSDVSADSYYAK

-1302 GDGKFSPDATCT
+1302 GDGKFSPDTTCT

-1377 VTFLYR
+1377 VTFLFR

>member
-1 MKHITSKLL
+1 MKHKLL
-10 SLLLTLAML
+10 SILLCLAMALSL
-19 LSMIPAAYA
+19 LPTAALAEEATGAGPIKVGETSYSSFSEAVGA
-28 AGTEGTTE
+28 ALGENGVITYEISG
-36 GNTSTEKVVAKD
+36 KVEVNDTGWVQVAKAGLID
-48 GETTATTE
+48 LSKVEFIGITDDAEICITGGLAILADQKYDIDVSFTNLKLSKPNPTY
-56 TLNGST
+56 GGDYGHST
-62 TVTSSNAATAVDKG
+62 NYFTCWLRNTNAA
-76 TEANPYTLS
+76 E
-85 ELGAMTRDAY
+85 
-95 IAAQNALD
+95 
-103 GTMYVTVG
+103 
-111 DYSYT
+111 
-116 DKGTLGNGVRN
+116 
-127 DTLYQT
+127 
-133 EDRSVLNG
+133 
-141 YNSNGYL
+141 
-148 GEKNDGANG
+148 
-157 KNIVFVGGTITSGAT
+157 
-172 GYTSIDNIGTS
+172 
-183 LLLAVPAYT
+183 
-192 NVTFE
+192 
-197 GITFNNVMSFDYQLY
+197 
-212 TSPWSQLGEL
+212 
-222 KFDGCTFNGIIVGA
+222 
-236 IAAQT
+236 
-241 LTFNGCTFTDYTN
+241 
-254 STSANNS
+254 
-261 NPTWIRPAY
+261 
-270 GNWTKDDNKGQGSDF
+270 
-285 KSLTTINF
+285 
-293 TGNTVTST
+293 NTVTYTNCTFPNGVCNNQYGKTVFDRCQFTNATSGKFNLWNYGGNTEVKGST
-301 RPVKFERIAQ
+301 FIGTRGIKTYNEGDLDVAPTVTVTDTSFDGLTEKAAIVASK
-311 WEMPTTVTATGNSFD
+311 PTNITLTTVTAVDCTKGLLQKDIEGSAGEQKVTIEANGTG
-326 ISAQTDDTAEG
+326 ISGDFNITGKKDAEAAKNEFNITAGTFAGEI
-337 KTKNVGLYFGANAKF
+337 NNDYLAPGANF
-352 DLVAENNKKAEGSST
+352 DATTGE
-367 AALYTAVYS
+367 
-376 APDGTSHAGL
+376 
-386 PAGSTVKDSSGND
+386 VKMSY
-399 TTLTDA
+399 
-405 LEWKGTKDDV
+405 V
-415 LTLKTECEAK
+415 AK
-425 IGDAYYATLADAF
+425 IGDTEYPTLADAF
-438 AAANKTGD
+438 AAADKTGD

-457 TGKNWTPVSVDGNH
+457 TGKSWTPVSVDGYH

-545 NSKIVSTGDARVGGL
+545 NSKIVSTGGARVGGL

-575 DTKVTLTNCSV
+575 DTRVTLTNCSV
-586 ENVTIEAKGSVGGL
+586 EKVTIEAKGSVGGL

-622 TLKCTETGKSWRV
+622 TLTCTEPGKSWRV
-635 GDLVGTANVGQITV
+635 GDLVGTANDGQITV
-649 DAATSASKNILTQEN
+649 DAATSASQNTLTQEN
-664 ASTQKPE
+664 ADPQKPKDS
-671 GNIFGR
+671 IFGR

-708 EVLVEVSKGHWMKP
+708 EVLVEVSKGHWVKP
-722 NANTVAMIGATVYSS
+722 NEGTVAMIGAREYAT
-737 LPDAINKANTGD
+737 LPDAITAAKDGD
-749 TVKLLKDVTV
+749 TIKLLKDVTV

-784 NRSEPK
+784 TATV
-790 DEKNSAIWVTAE
+790 KNSAIWVTAE
-802 NVNLTINGMTAGS
+802 KVNLTIDGTTAGS
-815 GMKMG
+815 GMTMG
-820 DTHNTEWKT
+820 DTHDTNWEA

-836 LREGSAGSTVTIN
+836 LREGSAGSTVTVN
-849 GGSYTGSTCASDN
+849 GGSYTGSTCASDS

-888 RVVKASGCGEV
+888 RVVKASSCGEV
-899 IVSGGTYNITG
+899 VVSGGTYNITG

-942 SNATLENCEIKV
+942 RNATLENCEIKV

-1260 FLWRAAGSPEPKTMS
+1260 FLWRAAGSPEPKAMS
-1275 SFADVSMDAYYAK
+1275 SFADVSTDAYYAK

-1337 DVLTDSYYANAVAWA
+1337 DVLADSYYANAVDWA

>member
-1 MKHITSKLL
+1 MKHKLL
-10 SLLLTLAML
+10 SILLCLAMALSL
-19 LSMIPAAYA
+19 LPTAALA
-28 AGTEGTTE
+28 E
-36 GNTSTEKVVAKD
+36 
-48 GETTATTE
+48 
-56 TLNGST
+56 
-62 TVTSSNAATAVDKG
+62 
-76 TEANPYTLS
+76 
-85 ELGAMTRDAY
+85 
-95 IAAQNALD
+95 
-103 GTMYVTVG
+103 
-111 DYSYT
+111 
-116 DKGTLGNGVRN
+116 
-127 DTLYQT
+127 
-133 EDRSVLNG
+133 
-141 YNSNGYL
+141 
-148 GEKNDGANG
+148 
-157 KNIVFVGGTITSGAT
+157 GAT
-172 GYTSIDNIGTS
+172 GAGPIKVGGKTYSSFSDAVNAAAPDENGVITYEISGKVDVTDTGWVQVAKAGLADLSKVAFVGINDDAEICITGGLAILADQKYDIDVS
-183 LLLAVPAYT
+183 FT
-192 NVTFE
+192 N
-197 GITFNNVMSFDYQLY
+197 
-212 TSPWSQLGEL
+212 L
-222 KFDGCTFNGIIVGA
+222 K
-236 IAAQT
+236 
-241 LTFNGCTFTDYTN
+241 L
-254 STSANNS
+254 SKP
-261 NPTWIRPAY
+261 NPTY
-270 GNWTKDDNKGQGSDF
+270 GGDYGHSTNY
-285 KSLTTINF
+285 F
-293 TGNTVTST
+293 TCWLRNTGAAENTVTYTNCVFPNGVCNNQYGKTVFDRCQFTNDTSGKFNLWNYGGNTEVKGST
-301 RPVKFERIAQ
+301 FTGTRGIKTYNEGDLDVAPTVTVTDTSFDGLTEKAAIVASK
-311 WEMPTTVTATGNSFD
+311 PTNITLTTVTATDCTKGLLQKD
-326 ISAQTDDTAEG
+326 IEGSKGEQKVTIEANGTGISGDFNITAQKDAEAAKNEFNITAGTFTGEI
-337 KTKNVGLYFGANAKF
+337 NNDYLAPGANF
-352 DLVAENNKKAEGSST
+352 DATTGE
-367 AALYTAVYS
+367 
-376 APDGTSHAGL
+376 
-386 PAGSTVKDSSGND
+386 VKMSY
-399 TTLTDA
+399 
-405 LEWKGTKDDV
+405 V
-415 LTLKTECEAK
+415 AK
-425 IGDAYYATLADAF
+425 IGDTEYPTLADAF
-438 AAANKTGD
+438 AAADKTGD

-457 TGKNWTPVSVDGNH
+457 TGKSWTPVSVDGNH
-471 GQGVITLNGNGKTI
+471 GQGVITLTGNGKTI

-504 IKDLTIA
+504 INNLTLENVNL
-511 DADINDTTN
+511 NDTGSEYAGT
-520 DQGIGAFINC
+520 GFGAFIC
-530 VDSMT
+530 AVDSMPT
-535 RIELDNCHLK
+535 ISLTNCHVK
-545 NSKIVSTGDARVGGL
+545 GGTIESTSGARVGGL

-565 GYNKPNDGPV
+565 GYNKPTDGPV

-622 TLKCTETGKSWRV
+622 TLTCTETGKSWRV
-635 GDLVGTANVGQITV
+635 GDLVGTANDGQITV
-649 DAATSASKNILTQEN
+649 DAATSASQNTLTQEN
-664 ASTQKPE
+664 ADPQKPKDS
-671 GNIFGR
+671 IFGR

-697 AYGDI
+697 AYGNI

-708 EVLVEVSKGHWMKP
+708 EVLVEVSKGHWVKP
-722 NANTVAMIGATVYSS
+722 NEGTVAMIGATEYPT
-737 LPDAINKANTGD
+737 LPDAITAAKDGD
-749 TVKLLKDVTV
+749 TIKLLKDVTV
-759 TKPIEVTKSMTLD
+759 TNPIEVTKSMTLD

-784 NRSEPK
+784 TATV
-790 DEKNSAIWVTAE
+790 KNSAIWVTAE
-802 NVNLTINGMTAGS
+802 KVNLTIDGTTAGS
-815 GMKMG
+815 GMTMG
-820 DTHNTEWKT
+820 DTHDTNWEA

-836 LREGSAGSTVTIN
+836 LREGSAGSTVTVN
-849 GGSYTGSTCASDN
+849 GGSYTGSTCASDS

-888 RVVKASGCGEV
+888 RVVKASSCGEV

-1088 SGVYLTDPSGALASN
+1088 SGVYLTNPSGALASN

-1260 FLWRAAGSPEPKTMS
+1260 FLWRAAGSPEPKSMS
-1275 SFADVSMDAYYAK
+1275 SFSDVSADSYYAK

-1377 VTFLYR
+1377 VTFLFR

>member
-1 MKHITSKLL
+1 MKHKLL
-10 SLLLTLAML
+10 SILLCLAMALSL
-19 LSMIPAAYA
+19 LPTAALA
-28 AGTEGTTE
+28 EEATGAGPI
-36 GNTSTEKVVAKD
+36 KV
-48 GETTATTE
+48 GET
-56 TLNGST
+56 SY
-62 TVTSSNAATAVDKG
+62 SSFSDAVNAAEPDGSGVITYEISGKVD
-76 TEANPYTLS
+76 
-85 ELGAMTRDAY
+85 
-95 IAAQNALD
+95 
-103 GTMYVTVG
+103 
-111 DYSYT
+111 
-116 DKGTLGNGVRN
+116 
-127 DTLYQT
+127 
-133 EDRSVLNG
+133 
-141 YNSNGYL
+141 
-148 GEKNDGANG
+148 
-157 KNIVFVGGTITSGAT
+157 
-172 GYTSIDNIGTS
+172 
-183 LLLAVPAYT
+183 
-192 NVTFE
+192 
-197 GITFNNVMSFDYQLY
+197 
-212 TSPWSQLGEL
+212 
-222 KFDGCTFNGIIVGA
+222 
-236 IAAQT
+236 
-241 LTFNGCTFTDYTN
+241 
-254 STSANNS
+254 
-261 NPTWIRPAY
+261 
-270 GNWTKDDNKGQGSDF
+270 
-285 KSLTTINF
+285 
-293 TGNTVTST
+293 
-301 RPVKFERIAQ
+301 
-311 WEMPTTVTATGNSFD
+311 VTATGWVQVAKAGLTGPTKVKFVGKTGDAEICITGGLAILADQKYDIDVSFTNLKLSKPNPTYGGDYGHSTNYFTCWLRNTGAAENTVTYTNCTFPNGVCNNQYGKTVFNNCQFTNSANYNLWNYGGNTEVKNSAFTGVRGIKTYNEGTLAVAPTVKIEQTTFSGLTEKAAIVASKATD
-326 ISAQTDDTAEG
+326 ITLTNVTATGCIKGLLQKDIEGSTDEQKVTIEANGTGISGDFNITAEMDAEAA
-337 KTKNVGLYFGANAKF
+337 KNEFNITAGTFPGGINNDYLAPGANF
-352 DLVAENNKKAEGSST
+352 DATTGE
-367 AALYTAVYS
+367 
-376 APDGTSHAGL
+376 
-386 PAGSTVKDSSGND
+386 VKMSY
-399 TTLTDA
+399 
-405 LEWKGTKDDV
+405 V
-415 LTLKTECEAK
+415 AK
-425 IGDAYYATLADAF
+425 IGDTEYPTLADAF

-457 TGKNWTPVSVDGNH
+457 TGKNWTPVGVDGYH

-511 DADINDTTN
+511 GADINDTTN
-520 DQGIGAFINC
+520 NQGIGAFINC

-545 NSKIVSTGDARVGGL
+545 NSKIVSTGGARVGGL

-565 GYNKPNDGPV
+565 GYNNQNDGPV

-635 GDLVGTANVGQITV
+635 GDLVGTANVGQVTV
-649 DAATSASKNILTQEN
+649 DAATSASQNILMQEN
-664 ASTQKPE
+664 AGTQKPE
-671 GNIFGR
+671 DSIFGR
-677 DAVND
+677 KEVGTD
-682 TGLVIVDNKVVAAGT
+682 GLVIIDNKVVAAGT
-697 AYGDI
+697 AYDDI

-708 EVLVEVSKGHWMKP
+708 EVLVEVSKGHWVKP
-722 NANTVAMIGATVYSS
+722 NENTVAMIGAKEYTT
-737 LPDAINKANTGD
+737 LPDAITAAKDGD
-749 TVKLLKDVTV
+749 TIKLLKDVTV

-784 NRSEPK
+784 TATV
-790 DEKNSAIWVTAE
+790 KNSAIWVTAE
-802 NVNLTINGMTAGS
+802 KVNLTIDGTTAGS
-815 GMKMG
+815 GMTMG
-820 DTHNTEWKT
+820 DTHDTNWEA

-836 LREGSAGSTVTIN
+836 LREGSAGSTVTVN
-849 GGSYTGSTCASDN
+849 GGSYTGSTCASDS

-888 RVVKASGCGEV
+888 RVVKASSCGEV
-899 IVSGGTYNITG
+899 VVSGGTYNITG

-942 SNATLENCEIKV
+942 RNATLENCEIKV

-981 GTYTAPYAA
+981 GIYTAPYAA
-990 YVYNSGGTI
+990 YVYSSGGTI

-1088 SGVYLTDPSGALASN
+1088 SGVYLTNPSGALASN

-1117 YSAPSSGG
+1117 YSAPYSGG

-1151 SASKGDTVT
+1151 NASKGDTVT

-1183 IKVKDKGDGKF
+1183 IKVKDKGNGKF

-1217 ADVPTDAYYYE
+1217 ADVSTDAYYYE

-1260 FLWRAAGSPEPKTMS
+1260 FLWRAAGSPEPKSMS
-1275 SFADVSMDAYYAK
+1275 SFSDVSADSYYAK

-1314 RAQSVTFLFRAI
+1314 RAQSVTFLYRALGTAPTTAI
-1326 GKLVDSKAEFS
+1326 GFT
-1337 DVLTDSYYANAVAWA
+1337 DVAANAFYTDAVAWA
-1352 VENGVTNGIGDGLF
+1352 VENGVTNGTTDSTF
-1366 GPDNSCTRAQI
+1366 SPDNGCTRAQI
-1377 VTFLYR
+1377 VTFLFR

>member
-1 MKHITSKLL
+1 MAL
-10 SLLLTLAML
+10 SLLPTAALA
-19 LSMIPAAYA
+19 
-28 AGTEGTTE
+28 E
-36 GNTSTEKVVAKD
+36 
-48 GETTATTE
+48 
-56 TLNGST
+56 
-62 TVTSSNAATAVDKG
+62 
-76 TEANPYTLS
+76 
-85 ELGAMTRDAY
+85 
-95 IAAQNALD
+95 
-103 GTMYVTVG
+103 
-111 DYSYT
+111 
-116 DKGTLGNGVRN
+116 
-127 DTLYQT
+127 
-133 EDRSVLNG
+133 
-141 YNSNGYL
+141 
-148 GEKNDGANG
+148 
-157 KNIVFVGGTITSGAT
+157 GAT
-172 GYTSIDNIGTS
+172 GAGPIKVGGKTYSSFSDAVNAAAPDENGVITYEISGKVDVTDTGWVQVAKAGLADLSKVAFVGINDDAEICITGGLAILADQKYDIDVS
-183 LLLAVPAYT
+183 FT
-192 NVTFE
+192 N
-197 GITFNNVMSFDYQLY
+197 
-212 TSPWSQLGEL
+212 L
-222 KFDGCTFNGIIVGA
+222 K
-236 IAAQT
+236 
-241 LTFNGCTFTDYTN
+241 L
-254 STSANNS
+254 SKP
-261 NPTWIRPAY
+261 NPTY
-270 GNWTKDDNKGQGSDF
+270 GGDYGHSTNY
-285 KSLTTINF
+285 F
-293 TGNTVTST
+293 TCWLRNTGAAENTVTYTNCVFPNGVCNNQYGKTVFDRCQFTNDTSGKFNLWNYGGNTEVKGST
-301 RPVKFERIAQ
+301 FTGTRGIKTYNEGDLDVAPTVTVTDTSFDGLTEKAAIVASK
-311 WEMPTTVTATGNSFD
+311 PTNITLTTVTATDCTKGLLQKD
-326 ISAQTDDTAEG
+326 IEGSTDEQKVTIEANGTGISGDFNITAQKDAEAAKNEFNITAG
-337 KTKNVGLYFGANAKF
+337 TFPRGINNDYLAPGANF
-352 DLVAENNKKAEGSST
+352 DATTGE
-367 AALYTAVYS
+367 
-376 APDGTSHAGL
+376 
-386 PAGSTVKDSSGND
+386 VKMSY
-399 TTLTDA
+399 
-405 LEWKGTKDDV
+405 V
-415 LTLKTECEAK
+415 AK
-425 IGDAYYATLADAF
+425 IGDTEYPTLADAF
-438 AAANKTGD
+438 AATDKTGD

-457 TGKNWTPVSVDGNH
+457 TGKSWTPVSVDGYH

-511 DADINDTTN
+511 GANINETTN
-520 DQGIGAFINC
+520 NLGIGAFINC
-530 VDSMT
+530 VDSMP

-677 DAVND
+677 KEVGKA
-682 TGLVIVDNKVVAAGT
+682 GLVIIDNKVVAAGT
-697 AYGDI
+697 DYGDGDI

-708 EVLVEVSKGHWMKP
+708 EVLVEVSKGHWVKP
-722 NANTVAMIGATVYSS
+722 NEDAVAMIGAREYST
-737 LPDAINKANTGD
+737 LPDAITAAKDGD
-749 TVKLLKDVTV
+749 TIKLLKDVTV
-759 TKPIEVTKSMTLD
+759 TKPIEVKKSMTLD

-784 NRSEPK
+784 TATV
-790 DEKNSAIWVTAE
+790 KNSAIWVTAE
-802 NVNLTINGMTAGS
+802 KVNLTIDGTTAGS
-815 GMKMG
+815 GMTMG
-820 DTHNTEWKT
+820 DTHDTNWEA

-836 LREGSAGSTVTIN
+836 LREGSAGSTVTVN
-849 GGSYTGSTCASDN
+849 GGSYTGSTCASDS

-888 RVVKASGCGEV
+888 RVVKASSCGEV
-899 IVSGGTYNITG
+899 VVSGGTYNITG

-942 SNATLENCEIKV
+942 RNATLENCEIKV

-1088 SGVYLTDPSGALASN
+1088 SGVYLTNPSGALASN

-1117 YSAPSSGG
+1117 YSAPYSGG

>member
-19 LSMIPAAYA
+19 LSIIPAAYA
-28 AGTEGTTE
+28 EGTEGTTE
-36 GNTSTEKVVAKD
+36 GSTSTEKVVAKD

-56 TLNGST
+56 TLDGST
-62 TVTSSNAATAVDKG
+62 TVTGSNAATADDKG
-76 TEANPYTLS
+76 TSTNPYTL
-85 ELGAMTRDAY
+85 EQLGVMTRNEY
-95 IAAQNALD
+95 IKAQERLE

-111 DYSYT
+111 DYRY
-116 DKGTLGNGVRN
+116 DKNGVLGNGKRD
-127 DTLYQT
+127 DTTGQI
-133 EDRSVLNG
+133 EDRNVLNG

-157 KNIVFVGGTITSGAT
+157 KNIVFVGGKITSDVT
-172 GYTSIDNIGTS
+172 GYNNIDNIGTS

-192 NVTFE
+192 NVTFK
-197 GITFNNVMSFDYQLY
+197 GTTFNNVMSFNYQLY
-212 TSPWSQLGEL
+212 TGPWSQLGEL

-241 LTFNGCTFTDYTN
+241 LTFNGCTFNNYENTD
-254 STSANNS
+254 SANNS

-270 GNWTKDDNKGQGSDF
+270 GNWKKDDNEGQGDNF

-301 RPVKFERIAQ
+301 RPVKFEYISQ
-311 WEMPTTVTATGNSFD
+311 WDITSTVTATSNTFD
-326 ISAQTDDTAEG
+326 ITAQPGDTSI
-337 KTKNVGLYFGANAKF
+337 KNVGLYLGAHTDKNEF
-352 DLVAENNKKAEGSST
+352 HLVADNNTKSKGT
-367 AALYTAVYS
+367 AALYTI
-376 APDGTSHAGL
+376 PKGTTSL
-386 PAGSTVKDSSGND
+386 PAGSTVKDSSGNEIE
-399 TTLTDA
+399 LTDA
-405 LEWKGTKDDV
+405 LAWKGTKDDV

-504 IKDLTIA
+504 IKYLTIA
-511 DADINDTTN
+511 GANINETTN
-520 DQGIGAFINC
+520 NLGIGAFINC
-530 VDSMT
+530 VDSMP

-682 TGLVIVDNKVVAAGT
+682 TGLVIIDNKVVAAGT

-722 NANTVAMIGATVYSS
+722 NANTVAMIGATEYPT
-737 LPDAINKANTGD
+737 LTAAINEANTGD
-749 TVKLLKDVTV
+749 TVKLVNNVTENV
-759 TKPIEVTKSMTLD
+759 TIPAAKTITLD
-772 LNGHVLTAATAS
+772 LNGMTLTNVDDHTILNNGNLTIMGTGRVDNISHAKGALYNKGTVVINGGTFDRSRENGMNKGESGQNSWYTIKNVGTMTINDGATVQTAGNNAALGKFSSLVS
-784 NRSEPK
+784 NGYFNANDYNTNKGLDQPILTIDGGTFRGGLNTI
-790 DEKNSAIWVTAE
+790 KNDDRAR
-802 NVNLTINGMTAGS
+802 LTING
-815 GMKMG
+815 
-820 DTHNTEWKT
+820 
-829 KVWGFVD
+829 
-836 LREGSAGSTVTIN
+836 
-849 GGSYTGSTCASDN
+849 
-862 YHYTA
+862 
-867 LFTVGSESKLVLNNV
+867 
-882 SAETDE
+882 
-888 RVVKASGCGEV
+888 
-899 IVSGGTYNITG
+899 
-910 INAFLGAA
+910 
-918 FETKTAS
+918 
-925 FTDMKLTAKYG
+925 
-936 GCVQVG
+936 
-942 SNATLENCEIKV
+942 
-954 TDIRTGDGTYLNCAV
+954 
-969 AVQYGGTATVKS
+969 
-981 GTYTAPYAA
+981 
-990 YVYNSGGTI
+990 
-999 NIENGTFTGVVRADA
+999 GTFSNYYQAVVQNH
-1014 TTDTTAVINIKN
+1014 NIA
-1026 GSFNGEIQKGGG
+1026 E
-1038 PGSETISIT
+1038 IT
-1047 GGTFSF
+1047 GGTFTAASDANTETYGIYNCGCGAGIDLGTLTVSGGTF
-1053 DPSTKVKNNGTDYI
+1053 TGATYAVAEVSSQNAIVNISGGQFAGTKAAIIKSSTSNATIAISGGKFSSDPSVYVVGNGNTNI
-1067 VKRAGSEGAYTY
+1067 VKRDGSEGAYTY

-1255 AQIVT
+1255 AQIIT
-1260 FLWRAAGSPEPKTMS
+1260 FLWRAAGSPEPKSMS
-1275 SFADVSMDAYYAK
+1275 SFSDVSADSYYAK

-1352 VENGVTNGIGDGLF
+1352 VENGVTNGIGNGLF

>member
-1 MKHITSKLL
+1 MKHKLL
-10 SLLLTLAML
+10 SILLCLAMALSL
-19 LSMIPAAYA
+19 LPTAALA
-28 AGTEGTTE
+28 E
-36 GNTSTEKVVAKD
+36 
-48 GETTATTE
+48 GETGAGPIKVGE
-56 TLNGST
+56 TSY
-62 TVTSSNAATAVDKG
+62 SSFSDAVNAAEPDGSGVITYEISGKVD
-76 TEANPYTLS
+76 
-85 ELGAMTRDAY
+85 
-95 IAAQNALD
+95 
-103 GTMYVTVG
+103 
-111 DYSYT
+111 
-116 DKGTLGNGVRN
+116 
-127 DTLYQT
+127 
-133 EDRSVLNG
+133 
-141 YNSNGYL
+141 
-148 GEKNDGANG
+148 
-157 KNIVFVGGTITSGAT
+157 
-172 GYTSIDNIGTS
+172 
-183 LLLAVPAYT
+183 
-192 NVTFE
+192 
-197 GITFNNVMSFDYQLY
+197 
-212 TSPWSQLGEL
+212 
-222 KFDGCTFNGIIVGA
+222 
-236 IAAQT
+236 
-241 LTFNGCTFTDYTN
+241 
-254 STSANNS
+254 
-261 NPTWIRPAY
+261 
-270 GNWTKDDNKGQGSDF
+270 
-285 KSLTTINF
+285 
-293 TGNTVTST
+293 
-301 RPVKFERIAQ
+301 
-311 WEMPTTVTATGNSFD
+311 VTATGWVQVAKAGLTGPTKVEFV
-326 ISAQTDDTAEG
+326 G
-337 KTKNVGLYFGANAKF
+337 KTGDAEICITGGLAILADQKYDIDVSFTNLKLSKPNPTYGGDYGHSTNYFTCWLRNTGAAENTVTYTNCTFPNGVCNNQYGKTVFNNCKFTNNTAGLSNLWNYGGETKVEECTFTGTRGIKMYNEGTLQNPPSIEIKNTNFTGMTEKAAIVVSKAANVTLNTVGATDCTMGLLQKDIEGSTDEQKVTIEANGTGISGDFNITAQKDAEAAKNEFNITAGTFAGEINNDYLAPGANF
-352 DLVAENNKKAEGSST
+352 DATTGE
-367 AALYTAVYS
+367 
-376 APDGTSHAGL
+376 
-386 PAGSTVKDSSGND
+386 VKMSY
-399 TTLTDA
+399 
-405 LEWKGTKDDV
+405 V
-415 LTLKTECEAK
+415 AK
-425 IGDAYYATLADAF
+425 IGDTEYPTLADAF

-457 TGKNWTPVSVDGNH
+457 TGKNWTPVEVDGYH

-511 DADINDTTN
+511 DADIDGTTKN
-520 DQGIGAFINC
+520 LGIGAFINC

-545 NSKIVSTGDARVGGL
+545 NSNIVSTGDARVGGL

-635 GDLVGTANVGQITV
+635 GDLVGTANVGQVTV
-649 DAATSASKNILTQEN
+649 DAATSASQNFLTQEN

-671 GNIFGR
+671 DSIFGR
-677 DAVND
+677 KEVGTD
-682 TGLVIVDNKVVAAGT
+682 GLMIIDNKVVAAGT

-708 EVLVEVSKGHWMKP
+708 EVLVEVSKGHWVKP
-722 NANTVAMIGATVYSS
+722 KEDTVAMIGAKEYPT
-737 LPDAINKANTGD
+737 LTAAINEANTGD
-749 TVKLLKDVTV
+749 TVKLVNNVTV

-784 NRSEPK
+784 TATV
-790 DEKNSAIWVTAE
+790 KNSAIWVTAE
-802 NVNLTINGMTAGS
+802 KVNLTIDGTTAGS
-815 GMKMG
+815 GMTMG
-820 DTHNTEWKT
+820 DTHDTNWEA

-836 LREGSAGSTVTIN
+836 LREGSAGSTVTVN
-849 GGSYTGSTCASDN
+849 GGSYTGSTCASDS

-888 RVVKASGCGEV
+888 RVVKASSCGEV
-899 IVSGGTYNITG
+899 VVSGGTYNITG

-942 SNATLENCEIKV
+942 RNATLENCEIKV

-981 GTYTAPYAA
+981 GIYTAPYAA
-990 YVYNSGGTI
+990 YVYSSGGTI

-1337 DVLTDSYYANAVAWA
+1337 DVLADSYYANAVDWA

>member
-1 MKHITSKLL
+1 MKHKLL
-10 SLLLTLAML
+10 SILLCLAMALSL
-19 LSMIPAAYA
+19 LPTAALADEATGAGPIKVGGKTYSSFSDAVNA
-28 AGTEGTTE
+28 AAPDENGVITYEISGKVDVTDTGWVQVAKAGLTDLSKVAFVGINDDAEICITGGLAILADQKYDIDVSFTNLKLSKPNPTYGGDYGHSTNYFTCWLRNTGAAENTVTYTNCTFPNGVCNNQYGKTVFDRCQFTNATSGKFNLWNYGGNTEVKGSTFIGTRGIKMYNEGTLPNPPSIE
-36 GNTSTEKVVAKD
+36 IKNT
-48 GETTATTE
+48 
-56 TLNGST
+56 
-62 TVTSSNAATAVDKG
+62 
-76 TEANPYTLS
+76 
-85 ELGAMTRDAY
+85 
-95 IAAQNALD
+95 
-103 GTMYVTVG
+103 
-111 DYSYT
+111 
-116 DKGTLGNGVRN
+116 
-127 DTLYQT
+127 
-133 EDRSVLNG
+133 
-141 YNSNGYL
+141 
-148 GEKNDGANG
+148 
-157 KNIVFVGGTITSGAT
+157 
-172 GYTSIDNIGTS
+172 
-183 LLLAVPAYT
+183 
-192 NVTFE
+192 
-197 GITFNNVMSFDYQLY
+197 
-212 TSPWSQLGEL
+212 
-222 KFDGCTFNGIIVGA
+222 
-236 IAAQT
+236 
-241 LTFNGCTFTDYTN
+241 
-254 STSANNS
+254 
-261 NPTWIRPAY
+261 
-270 GNWTKDDNKGQGSDF
+270 
-285 KSLTTINF
+285 NF
-293 TGNTVTST
+293 TGMTEKAAIVVSKAANVTLNTVGATDCTMGLLQKDIEGST
-301 RPVKFERIAQ
+301 DEQKVTIEANGTGISGDFNITAQ
-311 WEMPTTVTATGNSFD
+311 KDAEAAKNEFNITAGTFAGEINND
-326 ISAQTDDTAEG
+326 YLAP
-337 KTKNVGLYFGANAKF
+337 GANF
-352 DLVAENNKKAEGSST
+352 DATTGE
-367 AALYTAVYS
+367 
-376 APDGTSHAGL
+376 
-386 PAGSTVKDSSGND
+386 VKMSY
-399 TTLTDA
+399 
-405 LEWKGTKDDV
+405 V
-415 LTLKTECEAK
+415 AK
-425 IGDAYYATLADAF
+425 IGDTEYPTLADAF

-457 TGKNWTPVSVDGNH
+457 TGKNWTPVGVDGYH

-511 DADINDTTN
+511 GADINDTTN

-545 NSKIVSTGDARVGGL
+545 NSKIVSTGGARVGGL

-622 TLKCTETGKSWRV
+622 TLKCTETRKSWRV
-635 GDLVGTANVGQITV
+635 GDLVGTANVGQVTV
-649 DAATSASKNILTQEN
+649 DAATSASQNTLTQEN
-664 ASTQKPE
+664 ADPQEPE
-671 GNIFGR
+671 DSIFGR
-677 DAVND
+677 KEVGKA
-682 TGLVIVDNKVVAAGT
+682 GLVIIDNKVVAAGT

-708 EVLVEVSKGHWMKP
+708 EVLVEVSKGHWVKP
-722 NANTVAMIGATVYSS
+722 NEDTVAMIGSKEYTT
-737 LPDAINKANTGD
+737 LPDAITAADENA
-749 TVKLLKDVTV
+749 TVTLLKDVTV
-759 TKPIEVTKSMTLD
+759 IKPIEVTKSMTLD

-784 NRSEPK
+784 DRSESK
-790 DEKNSAIWVTAE
+790 DEKNSAIWVTAK

-849 GGSYTGSTCASDN
+849 GGSYTGSTCASDS

-1337 DVLTDSYYANAVAWA
+1337 DVLADSYYANAVDWA

>member
-1 MKHITSKLL
+1 MKHKLL
-10 SLLLTLAML
+10 SILLCLAMALSL
-19 LSMIPAAYA
+19 LPTAALA
-28 AGTEGTTE
+28 DEATGAGPI
-36 GNTSTEKVVAKD
+36 KV
-48 GETTATTE
+48 GET
-56 TLNGST
+56 SY
-62 TVTSSNAATAVDKG
+62 SSFSDAVNAAAPD
-76 TEANPYTLS
+76 E
-85 ELGAMTRDAY
+85 
-95 IAAQNALD
+95 
-103 GTMYVTVG
+103 
-111 DYSYT
+111 
-116 DKGTLGNGVRN
+116 
-127 DTLYQT
+127 
-133 EDRSVLNG
+133 
-141 YNSNGYL
+141 
-148 GEKNDGANG
+148 
-157 KNIVFVGGTITSGAT
+157 
-172 GYTSIDNIGTS
+172 
-183 LLLAVPAYT
+183 
-192 NVTFE
+192 
-197 GITFNNVMSFDYQLY
+197 
-212 TSPWSQLGEL
+212 
-222 KFDGCTFNGIIVGA
+222 NGIITYEISGKVDVTDTGWVQVAKAGLIDLSKVAFVGINDDAEICITGGLA
-236 IAAQT
+236 ILADQKYDIDVS
-241 LTFNGCTFTDYTN
+241 FTN
-254 STSANNS
+254 LKLSKP
-261 NPTWIRPAY
+261 NPTY
-270 GNWTKDDNKGQGSDF
+270 GGDYGHSTNY
-285 KSLTTINF
+285 F
-293 TGNTVTST
+293 TCWLRNTGAAENTVTYTNCTFPNGVCNNQYGKTVFDRCQFTNDTSGKFNLWNYGGNTEVKGST
-301 RPVKFERIAQ
+301 FIGTRGIKTYNEGDLDVAPTVTVTDTSFDGLTEKAAIVASK
-311 WEMPTTVTATGNSFD
+311 PTNITLTTVTATDCTKGLLQKD
-326 ISAQTDDTAEG
+326 IEGSTDEQKVTIEANGTGISGGFNITRNKDAEAAKNEFNITAG
-337 KTKNVGLYFGANAKF
+337 TFPGGINNDYLAPGANF
-352 DLVAENNKKAEGSST
+352 DATTGE
-367 AALYTAVYS
+367 
-376 APDGTSHAGL
+376 
-386 PAGSTVKDSSGND
+386 VKMSY
-399 TTLTDA
+399 
-405 LEWKGTKDDV
+405 V
-415 LTLKTECEAK
+415 AK
-425 IGDAYYATLADAF
+425 IGDTEYPTLADAF

-457 TGKNWTPVSVDGNH
+457 TGKSWTPVSVDGYN

-545 NSKIVSTGDARVGGL
+545 NSKIVSTGGARVGGL

-635 GDLVGTANVGQITV
+635 GDLVGTANVGQVTV
-649 DAATSASKNILTQEN
+649 DAATSASQNTLTQEN

-677 DAVND
+677 KEVGKA
-682 TGLVIVDNKVVAAGT
+682 GLVIIDNKVVAAGT
-697 AYGDI
+697 DYGDGDI

-708 EVLVEVSKGHWMKP
+708 EVLVEVSKGHWVKP
-722 NANTVAMIGATVYSS
+722 NEDAVAMIGAREYST
-737 LPDAINKANTGD
+737 LPDAITAAKDGD
-749 TVKLLKDVTV
+749 TIKLLKDVTV
-759 TKPIEVTKSMTLD
+759 TNPIEVTKSMTLD

-784 NRSEPK
+784 DRSESK
-790 DEKNSAIWVTAE
+790 DVRNSAIWVTAE

-820 DTHNTEWKT
+820 DTHDTDWKT

-836 LREGSAGSTVTIN
+836 LRESSAGSTVTIN
-849 GGSYTGSTCASDN
+849 GGSYTGSTCASDDN
-862 YHYTA
+862 HYTA
-867 LFTVGSESKLVLNNV
+867 LFTVGSESKLILNNV

-954 TDIRTGDGTYLNCAV
+954 TDIRTGAGTHLNCAV

-981 GTYTAPYAA
+981 GIYTAPYAA
-990 YVYNSGGTI
+990 YVYSSGGTI

-1014 TTDTTAVINIKN
+1014 TTGKTATINIKN

-1088 SGVYLTDPSGALASN
+1088 SGVYLTNPSGALASN

-1117 YSAPSSGG
+1117 YSAPYSG
-1125 GSSSSSR
+1125 GSSS
-1132 RYDVSAPSVKHGD
+1132 YDPTYSVSTPSKTEHGT

-1160 ITVKPDSGYEL
+1160 VTVKPDSGYVLE
-1171 DTLTVK
+1171 TLTVTDK
-1177 DASGSK
+1177 NGNELTL
-1183 IKVKDKGDGKF
+1183 KDKGNGKY
-1194 TFTMPASKVT
+1194 TFTMPAGKVEVKAT
-1204 VSAEFAEIETLDF
+1204 FMEDNSMLNFF
-1217 ADVPTDAYYYE
+1217 YDVPNNAYFYE
-1228 AVKWAAKKGI
+1228 AVKWAVENGI
-1238 TGGIG
+1238 TTGVG
-1243 NGLFGPNQPCTR
+1243 NDLFAPEQPCTR

-1260 FLWRAAGSPEPKTMS
+1260 FLWRAAGSPEPKSMS
-1275 SFADVSMDAYYAK
+1275 SFSDVSADSYYAK

-1377 VTFLYR
+1377 VTFLFR

>member
-1 MKHITSKLL
+1 MKHKLL
-10 SLLLTLAML
+10 SILLCLAMALSL
-19 LSMIPAAYA
+19 LPTAALA
-28 AGTEGTTE
+28 E
-36 GNTSTEKVVAKD
+36 
-48 GETTATTE
+48 
-56 TLNGST
+56 
-62 TVTSSNAATAVDKG
+62 
-76 TEANPYTLS
+76 
-85 ELGAMTRDAY
+85 
-95 IAAQNALD
+95 
-103 GTMYVTVG
+103 
-111 DYSYT
+111 
-116 DKGTLGNGVRN
+116 
-127 DTLYQT
+127 
-133 EDRSVLNG
+133 
-141 YNSNGYL
+141 
-148 GEKNDGANG
+148 
-157 KNIVFVGGTITSGAT
+157 GAT
-172 GYTSIDNIGTS
+172 GAGPIKVGGETYNSFSDAVNAAAPDENGVITYEISGKVDVTDTGWVQVAKAGLADLSKVAFVGINDDAEICITGGLAILADQKYDIDVSFTNLKLSKPNPTYGGDYGHSTNYFTCW
-183 LLLAVPAYT
+183 LRNTGAAENTVTYT
-192 NVTFE
+192 NCTFPN
-197 GITFNNVMSFDYQLY
+197 GVCNNQYGKTVFNNCKFTNNTAGLSNLWNYG
-212 TSPWSQLGEL
+212 GET
-222 KFDGCTFNGIIVGA
+222 KVEE
-236 IAAQT
+236 
-241 LTFNGCTFTDYTN
+241 CTFTGTRGIKMYNEGTLQ
-254 STSANNS
+254 
-261 NPTWIRPAY
+261 NPPSIEIKNT
-270 GNWTKDDNKGQGSDF
+270 
-285 KSLTTINF
+285 NF
-293 TGNTVTST
+293 TGMTEKAAIVVSKAANVTLNTVGATDCTMGLLQKDIEGST
-301 RPVKFERIAQ
+301 DEQKVTIEANGTGISGDFNITAQ
-311 WEMPTTVTATGNSFD
+311 KDAEAAKNEFNITAGTFAGEINND
-326 ISAQTDDTAEG
+326 YLAP
-337 KTKNVGLYFGANAKF
+337 GANF
-352 DLVAENNKKAEGSST
+352 DATTGE
-367 AALYTAVYS
+367 
-376 APDGTSHAGL
+376 
-386 PAGSTVKDSSGND
+386 VKMSY
-399 TTLTDA
+399 
-405 LEWKGTKDDV
+405 V
-415 LTLKTECEAK
+415 AK
-425 IGDAYYATLADAF
+425 IGDTEYPTLADAF

-457 TGKNWTPVSVDGNH
+457 TGKSWTPVSVDGYY

-511 DADINDTTN
+511 GADINDTTN
-520 DQGIGAFINC
+520 TQGIGAFINC

-545 NSKIVSTGDARVGGL
+545 NSKIVSTGGARVGGL

-565 GYNKPNDGPV
+565 GYNNPNDGPV

-586 ENVTIEAKGSVGGL
+586 ENATIEANGSVGGL

-613 ITGCTVKDS
+613 ITGCTVKGS
-622 TLKCTETGKSWRV
+622 NLKCTETGKSWRV
-635 GDLVGTANVGQITV
+635 GDLFGTANVGQVTV
-649 DAATSASKNILTQEN
+649 DAATSASQNILTQEN
-664 ASTQKPE
+664 ANTQKPE
-671 GNIFGR
+671 DSIFGR
-677 DAVND
+677 KAVG
-682 TGLVIVDNKVVAAGT
+682 TAGLVIIDNKVVAAGT
-697 AYGDI
+697 DYGEI

-708 EVLVEVSKGHWMKP
+708 EVLAEVSKGHWMKP
-722 NANTVAMIGATVYSS
+722 AENTVAMIGAKEYTT
-737 LPDAINKANTGD
+737 LPDAISAAKDGD
-749 TVKLLKDVTV
+749 TIKLLKDVTV
-759 TKPIEVTKSMTLD
+759 TNPIEVMKSMTLD

-784 NRSEPK
+784 TATV
-790 DEKNSAIWVTAE
+790 KNSAIWVTAE
-802 NVNLTINGMTAGS
+802 KVNLTIDGTTAGS
-815 GMKMG
+815 GMTMG
-820 DTHNTEWKT
+820 DTHDTNWEA

-836 LREGSAGSTVTIN
+836 LREGSAGSTVTVN
-849 GGSYTGSTCASDN
+849 GGSYTGSTCASDS

-888 RVVKASGCGEV
+888 RVVKASSCGEV
-899 IVSGGTYNITG
+899 VVSGGTYNITG

-942 SNATLENCEIKV
+942 HNATLENCEIKV

-1014 TTDTTAVINIKN
+1014 TTDATAVINIKN

-1088 SGVYLTDPSGALASN
+1088 SGVYLTNPSGALASN

-1117 YSAPSSGG
+1117 YSAPYSG
-1125 GSSSSSR
+1125 GSSS
-1132 RYDVSAPSVKHGD
+1132 YDPTYSVSTPSKTKNGS

-1160 ITVKPDSGYEL
+1160 VTVKPDSGYVLE
-1171 DTLTVK
+1171 TLTVTDK
-1177 DASGSK
+1177 NGNELTL
-1183 IKVKDKGDGKF
+1183 KDKGNGKY
-1194 TFTMPASKVT
+1194 TFTMPAGKVEVKAT
-1204 VSAEFAEIETLDF
+1204 FMEDNSMLNFF
-1217 ADVPTDAYYYE
+1217 YDVPNNAYYYE
-1228 AVKWAAKKGI
+1228 AVKWAQEKGI

-1260 FLWRAAGSPEPKTMS
+1260 FLWRAAGSPEPKSMS
-1275 SFADVSMDAYYAK
+1275 SFSDVSADSYYAK

-1352 VENGVTNGIGDGLF
+1352 VENGVTNGIGNGLF

-1377 VTFLYR
+1377 VTFLFR

>member
-28 AGTEGTTE
+28 EGTEGTTE
-36 GNTSTEKVVAKD
+36 GSTSTEKVVAKD

-56 TLNGST
+56 TLDGST
-62 TVTSSNAATAVDKG
+62 TVTGSNAATADDKG
-76 TEANPYTLS
+76 TSTNPYTL
-85 ELGAMTRDAY
+85 EQLGVMTRNEY
-95 IAAQNALD
+95 IKAQERLE

-111 DYSYT
+111 EYSYDT
-116 DKGTLGNGVRN
+116 NGTLGNGKRD
-127 DTLYQT
+127 DTTGQK
-133 EDRSVLNG
+133 EDRGVLNG

-148 GEKNDGANG
+148 DEGNDGANG
-157 KNIVFVGGTITSGAT
+157 KNIVFVGGTITSNVT
-172 GYTSIDNIGTS
+172 GYESIDNIGTS

-192 NVTFE
+192 NVTFK
-197 GITFNNVMSFDYQLY
+197 GTTFNNVMSFNYQLY
-212 TSPWSQLGEL
+212 TGPWSQLGKL

-241 LTFNGCTFTDYTN
+241 LTFNGCTFNNYENTD
-254 STSANNS
+254 SANNS

-270 GNWTKDDNKGQGSDF
+270 GNWKKDDNEGQGGDF
-285 KSLTTINF
+285 RSLTEINF
-293 TGNTVTST
+293 TDNTVTST
-301 RPVKFERIAQ
+301 RPVKFEYISQ
-311 WEMPTTVTATGNSFD
+311 WDITSTVTATSNTFD
-326 ISAQTDDTAEG
+326 ITAQPGDTSI
-337 KTKNVGLYFGANAKF
+337 KNVGLYLGAHTDKNEF
-352 DLVAENNKKAEGSST
+352 HLVADNNTKSKGT
-367 AALYTAVYS
+367 AALYTI
-376 APDGTSHAGL
+376 PKGTTSL
-386 PAGSTVKDSSGND
+386 PAGSTVKDSSGNEIE
-399 TTLTDA
+399 LTDA
-405 LEWKGTKDDV
+405 LAWKGTKDDV

-457 TGKNWTPVSVDGNH
+457 TGKNWTPVGVDGYH

-511 DADINDTTN
+511 GADINDTTN
-520 DQGIGAFINC
+520 NQGIGAFINC

-545 NSKIVSTGDARVGGL
+545 NSKIVSTGGARVGGL

-565 GYNKPNDGPV
+565 GYNNQNDGPV

-635 GDLVGTANVGQITV
+635 GDLVGTANVGQVTV
-649 DAATSASKNILTQEN
+649 DAATSASQNFLTQEN

-671 GNIFGR
+671 DSIFGR
-677 DAVND
+677 KEVGTD
-682 TGLVIVDNKVVAAGT
+682 GLMIIGNKVVAAGT

-708 EVLVEVSKGHWMKP
+708 EVLVEVSKGHWVKP
-722 NANTVAMIGATVYSS
+722 KEDTVAMIGAKEYPT
-737 LPDAINKANTGD
+737 LTAAINEANTGD
-749 TVKLLKDVTV
+749 TVKLVNNVTENV
-759 TKPIEVTKSMTLD
+759 TIPAAKTITLD
-772 LNGHVLTAATAS
+772 LNGMTLTNVDDHTILNNGNLTIMGTGRVDNISHAKGALYNKGTVVINGGTFDRSRENGMNKGESGQNSWYTIKNVGTMTINDGATVQTAGNNAALGKFSSLVS
-784 NRSEPK
+784 NGYFNANDYNTNKGLDQPILTIDGGTFRGGLNTI
-790 DEKNSAIWVTAE
+790 KNDDRAK
-802 NVNLTINGMTAGS
+802 LTING
-815 GMKMG
+815 
-820 DTHNTEWKT
+820 
-829 KVWGFVD
+829 
-836 LREGSAGSTVTIN
+836 
-849 GGSYTGSTCASDN
+849 
-862 YHYTA
+862 
-867 LFTVGSESKLVLNNV
+867 
-882 SAETDE
+882 
-888 RVVKASGCGEV
+888 
-899 IVSGGTYNITG
+899 
-910 INAFLGAA
+910 
-918 FETKTAS
+918 
-925 FTDMKLTAKYG
+925 
-936 GCVQVG
+936 
-942 SNATLENCEIKV
+942 
-954 TDIRTGDGTYLNCAV
+954 
-969 AVQYGGTATVKS
+969 
-981 GTYTAPYAA
+981 
-990 YVYNSGGTI
+990 
-999 NIENGTFTGVVRADA
+999 GTFSNYYQAVVQNH
-1014 TTDTTAVINIKN
+1014 NIA
-1026 GSFNGEIQKGGG
+1026 E
-1038 PGSETISIT
+1038 IT
-1047 GGTFSF
+1047 GGTFTAASDANTETYGIYNCGCGAGIDLGTLTVSGGTF
-1053 DPSTKVKNNGTDYI
+1053 TGATYAVAEVSSQNAIVNISGGQFAGTKAAIIKSSTSNATIAISGGKFSSDPSAYVVGNGNTNI
-1067 VKRAGSEGAYTY
+1067 VKRDGSEGAYTY

-1088 SGVYLTDPSGALASN
+1088 SGVYLTDPSGALANN

-1151 SASKGDTVT
+1151 NASKGDTVT

-1217 ADVPTDAYYYE
+1217 ADVSTDAYYYE

-1260 FLWRAAGSPEPKTMS
+1260 FLWRAAGSPEPKAMS
-1275 SFADVSMDAYYAK
+1275 SFSDVSADSYYAK

-1377 VTFLYR
+1377 VTFLFR

>member
-1 MKHITSKLL
+1 MAL
-10 SLLLTLAML
+10 SLLPTAALAEEATGAGPIKVGET
-19 LSMIPAAYA
+19 SYSSFSDAVNAAEPDGSGVITYEIS
-28 AGTEGTTE
+28 G
-36 GNTSTEKVVAKD
+36 KVDVTATDWVQVAKAGLTGPTKVKFVGKTGD
-48 GETTATTE
+48 AEICITGGLAILADQKYDIDVSFTN
-56 TLNGST
+56 LKLS
-62 TVTSSNAATAVDKG
+62 KP
-76 TEANPYTLS
+76 NPTY
-85 ELGAMTRDAY
+85 G
-95 IAAQNALD
+95 
-103 GTMYVTVG
+103 G
-111 DYSYT
+111 DYGHSTNYFT
-116 DKGTLGNGVRN
+116 CWLRN
-127 DTLYQT
+127 T
-133 EDRSVLNG
+133 
-141 YNSNGYL
+141 
-148 GEKNDGANG
+148 GA
-157 KNIVFVGGTITSGAT
+157 A
-172 GYTSIDNIGTS
+172 
-183 LLLAVPAYT
+183 
-192 NVTFE
+192 E
-197 GITFNNVMSFDYQLY
+197 
-212 TSPWSQLGEL
+212 
-222 KFDGCTFNGIIVGA
+222 
-236 IAAQT
+236 
-241 LTFNGCTFTDYTN
+241 
-254 STSANNS
+254 
-261 NPTWIRPAY
+261 
-270 GNWTKDDNKGQGSDF
+270 
-285 KSLTTINF
+285 
-293 TGNTVTST
+293 NTVTYTNCTFPNGVCNNQYGKTVFNNCQFTNSANYNLWNYGGNT
-301 RPVKFERIAQ
+301 EVKNSAFTGVRGIKTYNEGTLAVA
-311 WEMPTTVTATGNSFD
+311 PTVKIEQTTFSGLTEKAAIVASKATDITLTNVTATGCIKGLLQKD
-326 ISAQTDDTAEG
+326 IEGSTDEQKVTIEANGTGISGDFNITAEMDAEAA
-337 KTKNVGLYFGANAKF
+337 KNEFNITAGTFPGGINNDYLAPGANF
-352 DLVAENNKKAEGSST
+352 DATTGE
-367 AALYTAVYS
+367 
-376 APDGTSHAGL
+376 
-386 PAGSTVKDSSGND
+386 VKMSY
-399 TTLTDA
+399 
-405 LEWKGTKDDV
+405 V
-415 LTLKTECEAK
+415 AK
-425 IGDAYYATLADAF
+425 IGDTEYPTLADAF

-457 TGKNWTPVSVDGNH
+457 TGKNWTPVGVDGYH

-511 DADINDTTN
+511 GADINDTTN
-520 DQGIGAFINC
+520 NQGIGAFINC

-545 NSKIVSTGDARVGGL
+545 NSKIVSTGGARVGGL

-565 GYNKPNDGPV
+565 GYNNQNDGPV

-635 GDLVGTANVGQITV
+635 GDLVGTANVGQVTV
-649 DAATSASKNILTQEN
+649 DAATSASQNILMQEN
-664 ASTQKPE
+664 AGTQKPE
-671 GNIFGR
+671 DSIFGR
-677 DAVND
+677 KEVGTD
-682 TGLVIVDNKVVAAGT
+682 GLVIIDNKVVAAGT
-697 AYGDI
+697 AYDDI

-708 EVLVEVSKGHWMKP
+708 EVLVEVSKGHWVKP
-722 NANTVAMIGATVYSS
+722 NENTVAMIGAKEYTT
-737 LPDAINKANTGD
+737 LPDAITAAKDGD
-749 TVKLLKDVTV
+749 TIKLLKDVTV

-784 NRSEPK
+784 TATV
-790 DEKNSAIWVTAE
+790 KNSAIWVTAE
-802 NVNLTINGMTAGS
+802 KVNLTIDGTTAGS
-815 GMKMG
+815 GMTMG
-820 DTHNTEWKT
+820 DTHDTNWEA

-836 LREGSAGSTVTIN
+836 LREGSAGSTVTVN
-849 GGSYTGSTCASDN
+849 GGSYTGSTCASDS

-888 RVVKASGCGEV
+888 RVVKASSCGEV
-899 IVSGGTYNITG
+899 VVSGGTYNITG

-942 SNATLENCEIKV
+942 RNATLENCEIKV

-981 GTYTAPYAA
+981 GIYTAPYAA
-990 YVYNSGGTI
+990 YVYSSGGTI

-1047 GGTFSF
+1047 GGTFSS
-1053 DPSTKVKNNGTDYI
+1053 DPSVHVVGNGNTNI

-1088 SGVYLTDPSGALASN
+1088 SGVYLTNPSGALANN

-1228 AVKWAAKKGI
+1228 AVKWAQEKGI

-1243 NGLFGPNQPCTR
+1243 NGLFGPNQSCTR

-1260 FLWRAAGSPEPKTMS
+1260 FLWRAAGSPEPKAMS
-1275 SFADVSMDAYYAK
+1275 SFADVSTDAYYAK

-1377 VTFLYR
+1377 VTFLFR

>member
-1 MKHITSKLL
+1 MKHKLL
-10 SLLLTLAML
+10 SILLCLAMALSL
-19 LSMIPAAYA
+19 LPTAALA
-28 AGTEGTTE
+28 DEATGAGPI
-36 GNTSTEKVVAKD
+36 KV
-48 GETTATTE
+48 GET
-56 TLNGST
+56 SY
-62 TVTSSNAATAVDKG
+62 SSFSDAVNAAAPD
-76 TEANPYTLS
+76 E
-85 ELGAMTRDAY
+85 
-95 IAAQNALD
+95 
-103 GTMYVTVG
+103 
-111 DYSYT
+111 
-116 DKGTLGNGVRN
+116 
-127 DTLYQT
+127 
-133 EDRSVLNG
+133 
-141 YNSNGYL
+141 
-148 GEKNDGANG
+148 
-157 KNIVFVGGTITSGAT
+157 
-172 GYTSIDNIGTS
+172 
-183 LLLAVPAYT
+183 
-192 NVTFE
+192 
-197 GITFNNVMSFDYQLY
+197 
-212 TSPWSQLGEL
+212 
-222 KFDGCTFNGIIVGA
+222 NGIITYEISGKVDVTDTGWVQVAKAGLIDLSKVAFVGINDDAEICITGGLA
-236 IAAQT
+236 ILADQKYDIDVS
-241 LTFNGCTFTDYTN
+241 FTN
-254 STSANNS
+254 LKLSKP
-261 NPTWIRPAY
+261 NPTY
-270 GNWTKDDNKGQGSDF
+270 GGDYGHSTNY
-285 KSLTTINF
+285 F
-293 TGNTVTST
+293 TCWLRNTGAAENTVTYTNCTFPNGVCNNQYGKTVFDRCQFTNDTSGKFNLWNYGGNTEVKGST
-301 RPVKFERIAQ
+301 FIGTRGIKTYNEGDLDVAPTVTVTDTSFDGLTEKAAIVASK
-311 WEMPTTVTATGNSFD
+311 PTNITLTTVTATDCTKGLLQKDIEGSTDEQKVTIEANGTGISGGFNITRNKDAEAAKNEFNS
-326 ISAQTDDTAEG
+326 TAG
-337 KTKNVGLYFGANAKF
+337 TFPGGINNDYLAPGANF
-352 DLVAENNKKAEGSST
+352 DATTGE
-367 AALYTAVYS
+367 
-376 APDGTSHAGL
+376 
-386 PAGSTVKDSSGND
+386 VKMSY
-399 TTLTDA
+399 
-405 LEWKGTKDDV
+405 V
-415 LTLKTECEAK
+415 AK
-425 IGDAYYATLADAF
+425 IGDTEYPTLADAF

-457 TGKNWTPVSVDGNH
+457 TGKSWTPVSVDGYN

-511 DADINDTTN
+511 GADINDTTN

-545 NSKIVSTGDARVGGL
+545 NSKIVSTGGARVGGL

-635 GDLVGTANVGQITV
+635 GDLVGTANVGQVTV
-649 DAATSASKNILTQEN
+649 DAATSASQNTLTQEN
-664 ASTQKPE
+664 ADPQEPE
-671 GNIFGR
+671 DSIFGR
-677 DAVND
+677 KEVGKA
-682 TGLVIVDNKVVAAGT
+682 GLVIIDNKVVAAGT

-708 EVLVEVSKGHWMKP
+708 EVLVEVSKGHWVKP
-722 NANTVAMIGATVYSS
+722 NEDTVAMIGSKEYTT
-737 LPDAINKANTGD
+737 LPDAITAADENA
-749 TVKLLKDVTV
+749 TVTLLKDVTV
-759 TKPIEVTKSMTLD
+759 IKPIEVTKSMTLD

-784 NRSEPK
+784 DRSESK
-790 DEKNSAIWVTAE
+790 DEKNSAIWVTAK

-849 GGSYTGSTCASDN
+849 GGSYTGSTCASDS

-1260 FLWRAAGSPEPKTMS
+1260 FLWRAAGSPEPKSMS
-1275 SFADVSMDAYYAK
+1275 SFSDVSADSYYAK

-1337 DVLTDSYYANAVAWA
+1337 DVLADSYYANAVDWA

>member
-1 MKHITSKLL
+1 MAL
-10 SLLLTLAML
+10 SLLPTAALADE
-19 LSMIPAAYA
+19 ATG
-28 AGTEGTTE
+28 AGPI
-36 GNTSTEKVVAKD
+36 KV
-48 GETTATTE
+48 GET
-56 TLNGST
+56 SY
-62 TVTSSNAATAVDKG
+62 SSFSDAVNAAAPD
-76 TEANPYTLS
+76 E
-85 ELGAMTRDAY
+85 
-95 IAAQNALD
+95 
-103 GTMYVTVG
+103 
-111 DYSYT
+111 
-116 DKGTLGNGVRN
+116 
-127 DTLYQT
+127 
-133 EDRSVLNG
+133 
-141 YNSNGYL
+141 
-148 GEKNDGANG
+148 
-157 KNIVFVGGTITSGAT
+157 
-172 GYTSIDNIGTS
+172 
-183 LLLAVPAYT
+183 
-192 NVTFE
+192 
-197 GITFNNVMSFDYQLY
+197 
-212 TSPWSQLGEL
+212 
-222 KFDGCTFNGIIVGA
+222 NGIITYEISGKVDVTDTGWVQVAKAGLIDLSKVAFVGINDDAEICITGGLA
-236 IAAQT
+236 ILADQKYDIDVS
-241 LTFNGCTFTDYTN
+241 FTN
-254 STSANNS
+254 LKLSKP
-261 NPTWIRPAY
+261 NPTY
-270 GNWTKDDNKGQGSDF
+270 GGDYGHSTNY
-285 KSLTTINF
+285 F
-293 TGNTVTST
+293 TCWLRNTGAAENTVTYTNCTFPNGVCNNQYGKTVFDRCQFTNDTSGKFNLWNYGGNTEVKGST
-301 RPVKFERIAQ
+301 FIGTRGIKTYNEGDLDVAPTVTVTDTSFDGLTEKAAIVASK
-311 WEMPTTVTATGNSFD
+311 PTNITLTTVTATDCTKGLLQKD
-326 ISAQTDDTAEG
+326 IEGSTDEQKVTIEANGTGISGGFNITRNKDAEAAKNEFNITAG
-337 KTKNVGLYFGANAKF
+337 TFPGGINNDYLAPGANF
-352 DLVAENNKKAEGSST
+352 DATTGE
-367 AALYTAVYS
+367 
-376 APDGTSHAGL
+376 
-386 PAGSTVKDSSGND
+386 VKMSY
-399 TTLTDA
+399 
-405 LEWKGTKDDV
+405 V
-415 LTLKTECEAK
+415 AK
-425 IGDAYYATLADAF
+425 IGDTEYPTLADAF

-457 TGKNWTPVSVDGNH
+457 TGKSWTPVSVDGYN

-545 NSKIVSTGDARVGGL
+545 NSKIVSTGGARVGGL

-565 GYNKPNDGPV
+565 GYNNQNDGPV

-635 GDLVGTANVGQITV
+635 GDLVGTANVGQVTV
-649 DAATSASKNILTQEN
+649 DAATSASQNILTQEN
-664 ASTQKPE
+664 AGTQKPE
-671 GNIFGR
+671 DSIFGR
-677 DAVND
+677 KEVGTD
-682 TGLVIVDNKVVAAGT
+682 GLVIIDNKVVAAGT
-697 AYGDI
+697 AYDDI

-708 EVLVEVSKGHWMKP
+708 EVLVEVSKGHWVKL
-722 NANTVAMIGATVYSS
+722 NENTVAMIGAKEYTT
-737 LPDAINKANTGD
+737 LAAAINEANTGD
-749 TVKLLKDVTV
+749 TVKLVNNVTEAV
-759 TKPIEVTKSMTLD
+759 TIPADKTITLD
-772 LNGHVLTAATAS
+772 LNGKKLTNADGQDTITVALGAS
-784 NRSEPK
+784 LT
-790 DEKNSAIWVTAE
+790 VT
-802 NVNLTINGMTAGS
+802 GS
-815 GMKMG
+815 GTV
-820 DTHNTEWKT
+820 DNVTHGKAAIYNN
-829 KVWGFVD
+829 G
-836 LREGSAGSTVTIN
+836 TVILN
-849 GGSYTGSTCASDN
+849 GGSYTRSAEASTSIKDANGNSYYN
-862 YHYTA
+862 I
-867 LFTVGSESKLVLNNV
+867 LNHGTMTIGKNV
-882 SAETDE
+882 SVTSRGSFSSLIANGYYNFSDTNP
-888 RVVKASGCGEV
+888 RSGY
-899 IVSGGTYNITG
+899 VSGTNQETPSLTINGGTFSGG
-910 INAFLGAA
+910 IN
-918 FETKTAS
+918 TIKN
-925 FTDMKLTAKYG
+925 DD
-936 GCVQVG
+936 
-942 SNATLENCEIKV
+942 NATLTVNNGSFSNMTQAAIQ
-954 TDIRTGDGTYLNCAV
+954 NNHV
-969 AVQYGGTATVKS
+969 ATINGGTFDAK
-981 GTYTAPYAA
+981 ANHA
-990 YVYNSGGTI
+990 
-999 NIENGTFTGVVRADA
+999 IENRHFDGGHNTGSVTVTSGTFTGGLYTTTGA
-1014 TTDTTAVINIKN
+1014 TW
-1026 GSFNGEIQKGGG
+1026 S
-1038 PGSETISIT
+1038 IS
-1047 GGTFSF
+1047 GGTFSS
-1053 DPSTKVKNNGTDYI
+1053 DPSVYVVGNGSANI

-1088 SGVYLTDPSGALASN
+1088 SGVYLTNPSGALASN

-1260 FLWRAAGSPEPKTMS
+1260 FLWRAAGSPEPKSMS
-1275 SFADVSMDAYYAK
+1275 SFSDVSADSYYAK

-1377 VTFLYR
+1377 VTFLFR

>member
-19 LSMIPAAYA
+19 LSIIPAAYA
-28 AGTEGTTE
+28 EGTEGTTE
-36 GNTSTEKVVAKD
+36 GSTSTEKVVAKD

-56 TLNGST
+56 TLDGST
-62 TVTSSNAATAVDKG
+62 TVTGSNAATADDKG
-76 TEANPYTLS
+76 TSTNPYTL
-85 ELGAMTRDAY
+85 EQLGVMTRNEY
-95 IAAQNALD
+95 IKAQERLE

-111 DYSYT
+111 DYHY
-116 DKGTLGNGVRN
+116 DKNGVLGNGVR
-127 DTLYQT
+127 DDQH
-133 EDRSVLNG
+133 G
-141 YNSNGYL
+141 
-148 GEKNDGANG
+148 G
-157 KNIVFVGGTITSGAT
+157 KNNANQLNYYAAPDAKSGQYSDAAVGKKIVFVNGSITSNVT
-172 GYTSIDNIGTS
+172 GYESIDKIGTS

-197 GITFNNVMSFDYQLY
+197 GIKFNNVMSFDYQLY

-222 KFDGCTFNGIIVGA
+222 KFENCTFNGIIVGA

-241 LTFNGCTFTDYTN
+241 LTFNGCEFKNYTN
-254 STSANNS
+254 TTDANSS

-270 GNWTKDDNKGQGSDF
+270 GNWDKGDNEGQGDDF
-285 KSLTTINF
+285 RSLTTIDF
-293 TGNTVTST
+293 TNNTVTST
-301 RPVKFERIAQ
+301 RPVKFEYISQ
-311 WEMPTTVTATGNSFD
+311 WDITSTVTATSNTFD
-326 ISAQTDDTAEG
+326 ITAQPGDTSI
-337 KTKNVGLYFGANAKF
+337 KNVGLYLGAHTDKNEF
-352 DLVAENNKKAEGSST
+352 HLVAEDNTRSANT
-367 AALYTAVYS
+367 AALYTI
-376 APDGTSHAGL
+376 PKGTTSL
-386 PAGSTVKDSSGND
+386 PAGSTVKDSSGKEIE
-399 TTLTDA
+399 LTDA
-405 LEWKGTKDDV
+405 LAWKGTKDDV

-457 TGKNWTPVSVDGNH
+457 TGKNWTPVEVDGYH
-471 GQGVITLNGNGKTI
+471 DQGVITLNGNGKTI

-511 DADINDTTN
+511 GADINDTTN
-520 DQGIGAFINC
+520 AQGIGAFINC

-545 NSKIVSTGDARVGGL
+545 NSKIVSTGGARVGGL

-565 GYNKPNDGPV
+565 GYNNPNDGPV

-586 ENVTIEAKGSVGGL
+586 ENVTIEANGSVGGL

-635 GDLVGTANVGQITV
+635 GDLVGTANVGQVTV
-649 DAATSASKNILTQEN
+649 DAATSASQNSLTQEN
-664 ASTQKPE
+664 ADPQKPE
-671 GNIFGR
+671 DSIFGR
-677 DAVND
+677 KEVGTA
-682 TGLVIVDNKVVAAGT
+682 GLVIIDNKVVAAGS

-722 NANTVAMIGATVYSS
+722 NEDTVAMIGAKEYTT
-737 LPDAINKANTGD
+737 LTAAINEANTGD
-749 TVKLLKDVTV
+749 TVTLLKD
-759 TKPIEVTKSMTLD
+759 TKEDITIPSGKTITLD
-772 LNGHVLTAATAS
+772 LNGKTLTNVDDHTILNNGNLTITGTGRVDNISHAKGALYNKGTVVINGGTFDRSKENGKTSNDSGSNSWYTIKNVGSMTIHDGATVQTAGNNAALGKFSSLVS
-784 NRSEPK
+784 NGYFDANDYSTNKGLDQPILTIDGGTFRGGLNTI
-790 DEKNSAIWVTAE
+790 KNDDRAK
-802 NVNLTINGMTAGS
+802 LTING
-815 GMKMG
+815 
-820 DTHNTEWKT
+820 
-829 KVWGFVD
+829 
-836 LREGSAGSTVTIN
+836 
-849 GGSYTGSTCASDN
+849 
-862 YHYTA
+862 
-867 LFTVGSESKLVLNNV
+867 
-882 SAETDE
+882 
-888 RVVKASGCGEV
+888 
-899 IVSGGTYNITG
+899 
-910 INAFLGAA
+910 
-918 FETKTAS
+918 
-925 FTDMKLTAKYG
+925 
-936 GCVQVG
+936 
-942 SNATLENCEIKV
+942 
-954 TDIRTGDGTYLNCAV
+954 
-969 AVQYGGTATVKS
+969 
-981 GTYTAPYAA
+981 
-990 YVYNSGGTI
+990 
-999 NIENGTFTGVVRADA
+999 GTFSNYYQAVVQNH
-1014 TTDTTAVINIKN
+1014 NIA
-1026 GSFNGEIQKGGG
+1026 E
-1038 PGSETISIT
+1038 IT
-1047 GGTFSF
+1047 GGTFTAASDANAETYGIYNCGCGAEIDLGTLTVSGGTF
-1053 DPSTKVKNNGTDYI
+1053 TGATYAVAEVSRLNAAVNISGGQFAGTKAAIVKSSTSKATIAVSGGTFSSDPSVHVVGNGNTNI

-1337 DVLTDSYYANAVAWA
+1337 DVLADSYYANAVDWA

-1377 VTFLYR
+1377 VTFLFR

>member
-1 MKHITSKLL
+1 M
-10 SLLLTLAML
+10 
-19 LSMIPAAYA
+19 
-28 AGTEGTTE
+28 
-36 GNTSTEKVVAKD
+36 
-48 GETTATTE
+48 
-56 TLNGST
+56 
-62 TVTSSNAATAVDKG
+62 
-76 TEANPYTLS
+76 
-85 ELGAMTRDAY
+85 
-95 IAAQNALD
+95 
-103 GTMYVTVG
+103 
-111 DYSYT
+111 
-116 DKGTLGNGVRN
+116 
-127 DTLYQT
+127 
-133 EDRSVLNG
+133 
-141 YNSNGYL
+141 
-148 GEKNDGANG
+148 
-157 KNIVFVGGTITSGAT
+157 
-172 GYTSIDNIGTS
+172 
-183 LLLAVPAYT
+183 
-192 NVTFE
+192 
-197 GITFNNVMSFDYQLY
+197 
-212 TSPWSQLGEL
+212 
-222 KFDGCTFNGIIVGA
+222 
-236 IAAQT
+236 
-241 LTFNGCTFTDYTN
+241 
-254 STSANNS
+254 
-261 NPTWIRPAY
+261 
-270 GNWTKDDNKGQGSDF
+270 
-285 KSLTTINF
+285 
-293 TGNTVTST
+293 
-301 RPVKFERIAQ
+301 
-311 WEMPTTVTATGNSFD
+311 
-326 ISAQTDDTAEG
+326 
-337 KTKNVGLYFGANAKF
+337 
-352 DLVAENNKKAEGSST
+352 
-367 AALYTAVYS
+367 
-376 APDGTSHAGL
+376 
-386 PAGSTVKDSSGND
+386 
-399 TTLTDA
+399 
-405 LEWKGTKDDV
+405 
-415 LTLKTECEAK
+415 
-425 IGDAYYATLADAF
+425 
-438 AAANKTGD
+438 
-446 TVIEL
+446 
-451 LDDINM
+451 
-457 TGKNWTPVSVDGNH
+457 
-471 GQGVITLNGNGKTI
+471 
-485 TGLSAPLF
+485 
-493 AGGFA
+493 
-498 GKSGIV
+498 
-504 IKDLTIA
+504 
-511 DADINDTTN
+511 
-520 DQGIGAFINC
+520 
-530 VDSMT
+530 
-535 RIELDNCHLK
+535 
-545 NSKIVSTGDARVGGL
+545 
-560 IGWTS
+560 
-565 GYNKPNDGPV
+565 
-575 DTKVTLTNCSV
+575 
-586 ENVTIEAKGSVGGL
+586 TIEAKGSVGGL

-635 GDLVGTANVGQITV
+635 GDLVGTANVGQVTV
-649 DAATSASKNILTQEN
+649 DAATSASQNTLTQEN

-677 DAVND
+677 KEVGKA
-682 TGLVIVDNKVVAAGT
+682 GLVIIDNKVVAAGT
-697 AYGDI
+697 DYGDGDI

-708 EVLVEVSKGHWMKP
+708 EVLVEVSKGHWVKP
-722 NANTVAMIGATVYSS
+722 NEDAVAMIGAREYST
-737 LPDAINKANTGD
+737 LPDAITAAKDGD
-749 TVKLLKDVTV
+749 TIKLLKDVTVV

-784 NRSEPK
+784 TATI
-790 DEKNSAIWVTAE
+790 KNSAIWVTAE
-802 NVNLTINGMTAGS
+802 KVNLTIDGTTAGS
-815 GMKMG
+815 GMTMG
-820 DTHNTEWKT
+820 DTHDTNWEA

-836 LREGSAGSTVTIN
+836 LREGSAGSTVTVN
-849 GGSYTGSTCASDN
+849 GGSYTGSTCASDS

-888 RVVKASGCGEV
+888 RVVKASSCGEV
-899 IVSGGTYNITG
+899 VVSGGTYNITG

-942 SNATLENCEIKV
+942 RNATLENCEIKV

-1079 TVLAKSGLT
+1079 TVLAKSDLT

-1125 GSSSSSR
+1125 GSSS
-1132 RYDVSAPSVKHGD
+1132 PSYSVTTPGKTENGT
-1145 VTVSPK
+1145 VTVSPR
-1151 SASKGDTVT
+1151 SAEKGDTVT
-1160 ITVKPDSGYEL
+1160 ITAKPDSGYQL
-1171 DTLTVK
+1171 DDLTVTDK
-1177 DASGSK
+1177 NGK
-1183 IKVKDKGDGKF
+1183 ELKLTDKGNGKY
-1194 TFTMPASKVT
+1194 TFTMPASKVEVNAT
-1204 VSAEFAEIETLDF
+1204 FVKEVETSPFSDVSTS
-1217 ADVPTDAYYYE
+1217 AYYYE
-1228 AVKWAAKKGI
+1228 AVKWAQGKGI

-1260 FLWRAAGSPEPKTMS
+1260 FLWRAAGSPEPKAMS
-1275 SFADVSMDAYYAK
+1275 SFADVSTDAYYAK

-1377 VTFLYR
+1377 VTFLFR

>member
-1 MKHITSKLL
+1 MKHKLL
-10 SLLLTLAML
+10 SILLCLAMALSL
-19 LSMIPAAYA
+19 LPTAALA
-28 AGTEGTTE
+28 E
-36 GNTSTEKVVAKD
+36 
-48 GETTATTE
+48 
-56 TLNGST
+56 
-62 TVTSSNAATAVDKG
+62 
-76 TEANPYTLS
+76 
-85 ELGAMTRDAY
+85 
-95 IAAQNALD
+95 
-103 GTMYVTVG
+103 
-111 DYSYT
+111 
-116 DKGTLGNGVRN
+116 
-127 DTLYQT
+127 
-133 EDRSVLNG
+133 
-141 YNSNGYL
+141 
-148 GEKNDGANG
+148 
-157 KNIVFVGGTITSGAT
+157 GAT
-172 GYTSIDNIGTS
+172 GAGPIKVGGETYSSFSDAVNAAAPDENGVITYEISGKVDVTDTGWVQVAKAGLADLSKVAFVGINEDAEICITGGLAILADQKYDIDVS
-183 LLLAVPAYT
+183 FT
-192 NVTFE
+192 N
-197 GITFNNVMSFDYQLY
+197 
-212 TSPWSQLGEL
+212 L
-222 KFDGCTFNGIIVGA
+222 K
-236 IAAQT
+236 
-241 LTFNGCTFTDYTN
+241 L
-254 STSANNS
+254 SKP
-261 NPTWIRPAY
+261 NPTY
-270 GNWTKDDNKGQGSDF
+270 GGDYGHSTNY
-285 KSLTTINF
+285 F
-293 TGNTVTST
+293 TCWLRNTGAAENTVTYTNCVFPNGVCNNQYGKTVFDRCQFTNDTSGKFNLWNYGGNTEVKGST
-301 RPVKFERIAQ
+301 FTGTRGIKTYNEGDLDVAPTVTVTDTSFDGLTEKAAIVASK
-311 WEMPTTVTATGNSFD
+311 PTNITLTTVTATDCTKGLLQKD
-326 ISAQTDDTAEG
+326 IEGSKGEQKVTIEANGTGISGDFNITAQKDAEAAKNEFNITAG
-337 KTKNVGLYFGANAKF
+337 TFPGGINNDYLAPGANF
-352 DLVAENNKKAEGSST
+352 DATTGE
-367 AALYTAVYS
+367 
-376 APDGTSHAGL
+376 
-386 PAGSTVKDSSGND
+386 VKMSY
-399 TTLTDA
+399 
-405 LEWKGTKDDV
+405 V
-415 LTLKTECEAK
+415 AK
-425 IGDAYYATLADAF
+425 IGDTEYPTLADAF
-438 AAANKTGD
+438 AATDKTGD

-457 TGKNWTPVSVDGNH
+457 TGKSWTPVSVDGYH

-545 NSKIVSTGDARVGGL
+545 NSKIVSTGGARVGGL

-635 GDLVGTANVGQITV
+635 GDLVGTANVGQVTV
-649 DAATSASKNILTQEN
+649 DAATSASQNTLTQEN
-664 ASTQKPE
+664 ADPQKPKDS
-671 GNIFGR
+671 IFGR

-722 NANTVAMIGATVYSS
+722 NANTVAMIGATEYPT
-737 LPDAINKANTGD
+737 LPAAITAAKNGE

-759 TKPIEVTKSMTLD
+759 TNPIEVTKSMTLD

-784 NRSEPK
+784 DRSESK

-820 DTHNTEWKT
+820 DTHNTDWKT

-836 LREGSAGSTVTIN
+836 LRDGSAGSTVTIN

-862 YHYTA
+862 NHYTA

-899 IVSGGTYNITG
+899 VVSGGTYNITG

-981 GTYTAPYAA
+981 GIYTAPYAA
-990 YVYNSGGTI
+990 YVYSSGGTI

-1014 TTDTTAVINIKN
+1014 TTGKTATINIKN

-1088 SGVYLTDPSGALASN
+1088 SGVYLTNPSGALASN

-1260 FLWRAAGSPEPKTMS
+1260 FLWRAAGSPEPKSMS
-1275 SFADVSMDAYYAK
+1275 SFSDVSADSYYAK

-1337 DVLTDSYYANAVAWA
+1337 DVLTNSYYANAVAWA